1 MLILLDKNKV
11 KIAALTQLKDYYIK
25 EKINTE
31 EVLAFS
37 LSFADENNN
46 LIEEECYIE
55 TEEQRYI
62 VKAIKNQST
71 LSRYE
76 CKLDLEELK
85 SKLHLEGFNSVT
97 LTVGETIRLAI
108 AGTGWSVED
117 KEAPARKRSLKL
129 DATNALDIINKAIK
143 KFSCEIRFNTKE
155 KIIIVKEK
163 FGNNKGVYFSD
174 QLNLKALNTTSDT
187 LDFATRMY
195 VRGKDGLTFSD
206 INNGKDYVEDFS
218 YSNKIINV
226 LWSDARYT
234 DKESMLEDAEL
245 KIKDICKPK
254 KSYDVDILDL
264 ASIHPEYSFL
274 SYGLGDEITL
284 LSSKDKFS
292 DKQRIV
298 ELTRYPLEPEKNNA
312 IIANTQLSFEDLQKQ
327 AEETQEVVDGFINE
341 DGTINGSK
349 VDGLPDAEFV
359 IEDGS
364 ITANK
369 IAANAITTDK
379 LNAGAVTAEKIDAGA
394 INAGHISAGTITAN
408 SAIIDDLAIGTAKI
422 ANGAI
427 TNAKIEDAAIDSAKI
442 DKLAVN
448 SAHIQNAAIGTAKIE
463 DAAITNAKIG
473 KLAVGEAN
481 IANASITDAKIKNL
495 SAEKITT
502 GDLSTDRLKAN
513 VIDAI
518 NAYIGDATIDSAKIG
533 NLDAHKITTGD
544 LSADRIKA
552 GVISAIN
559 LSTDTATINSAKI
572 GDLEADKITTG
583 DISTDRMKAN
593 AINAVNATIGDAVIS
608 SAKIANLD
616 ASKITTGT
624 LNADRIKAG
633 SIDVT
638 KINSETIS
646 AIEVSAGEL
655 VANKI
660 ASGEIKVGNAN
671 IVDGTI
677 SGAKIVKASISE
689 AQIAKATITDASIK
703 SLNANKITAGKI
715 DATKVNIS
723 STSGKLSIAD
733 NTITIKDNQATP
745 KTRVQIGLDARG
757 NYGIYVLNA
766 SGQAIFDSE
775 KGVLAPE
782 GLNSNVVTT
791 DKIKDEAIGSSK
803 LNVDELFVGDNA
815 FIKSLKAVEIDAAN
829 ITTGKISSER
839 LDINGLVSFDA
850 LDKTL
855 QPIFDVQGDK
865 TYINGGMIAANT
877 IKADKIDLL
886 SGLTVNGADGKPV
899 FAIGKVDG
907 KDGVG
912 TVEIN
917 GWLHSSNYVKGK
929 SGYSINTDGTAEIN
943 QATIRGTLDVLDA
956 GVTNTGTAATDVRIW
971 AGGSYENRASAK
983 FRVNKNGDLY
993 ATNATLA
1000 GILYG
1005 EIESNN
1011 LHVKDSILTIKD
1023 KVKLSETSCSF
1034 NTDVTI
1040 NNKVKYSTGNNSLE
1054 LKDTNFMV
1062 NSAQASVSIDKSS
1075 GAYGGLNVIG
1085 CSQGHHVFRGSTASD
1100 KLGTLVIDAEGNQGQ
1115 RGDFSFTRKNYAEKC
1130 KVDIDG
1136 DLTICEKINSTVQQ
1150 IEMRSVKNS
1159 SWDGWGFYA
1168 N

>member
-1 MLILLDKNKV
+1 MYSVSPIYLNK
-11 KIAALTQLKDYYIK
+11 IK
-25 EKINTE
+25 EPTRTVAIKVIIGDRILDNTE
-31 EVLAFS
+31 VQS
-37 LSFADENNN
+37 LN
-46 LIEEECYIE
+46 
-55 TEEQRYI
+55 
-62 VKAIKNQST
+62 
-71 LSRYE
+71 
-76 CKLDLEELK
+76 
-85 SKLHLEGFNSVT
+85 
-97 LTVGETIRLAI
+97 
-108 AGTGWSVED
+108 VEY
-117 KEAPARKRSLKL
+117 
-129 DATNALDIINKAIK
+129 T
-143 KFSCEIRFNTKE
+143 
-155 KIIIVKEK
+155 
-163 FGNNKGVYFSD
+163 FGNNGIPAIGGVTSSKLSLELLRIGNTPSYFTTQTIKPSVAID
-174 QLNLKALNTTSDT
+174 DGIGNLMWVPL
-187 LDFATRMY
+187 
-195 VRGKDGLTFSD
+195 GTFYPNPDSIKRTDNKVSIECFD
-206 INNGKDYVEDFS
+206 IIEN
-218 YSNKIINV
+218 YSNVKYESGLKYPTSVTNVVNELKNKYKVIFKDAVLPNVNVKVLPTGSIRDALMIIAELLTANCLVNRDNEIEFRSFNTVEFDLDTNNYIDFTLKSDSNIKISKLICKKGEDIFQCGDDTGATLEFEN
-226 LWSDARYT
+226 
-234 DKESMLEDAEL
+234 ESISSNAEL
-245 KIKDICKPK
+245 KVIYDRMFPFTYPSYDLKVQGMPHLECGDIVKLTDK
-254 KSYDVDILDL
+254 KSVLR
-264 ASIHPEYSFL
+264 SIPIGVHKLSFNG
-274 SYGLGDEITL
+274 GLISNISVNVPST
-284 LSSKDKFS
+284 
-292 DKQRIV
+292 
-298 ELTRYPLEPEKNNA
+298 NNSVGSTGNKS
-312 IIANTQLSFEDLQKQ
+312 ISQTANTAL
-327 AEETQEVVDGFINE
+327 INSIKANE
-341 DGTINGSK
+341 ILAGN
-349 VDGLPDAEFV
+349 
-359 IEDGS
+359 
-364 ITANK
+364 ITADNL
-369 IAANAITTDK
+369 AANCITAD
-379 LNAGAVTAEKIDAGA
+379 KIDAKAITADKIKAVVIEA
-394 INAGHISAGTITAN
+394 INAS
-408 SAIIDDLAIGTAKI
+408 
-422 ANGAI
+422 
-427 TNAKIEDAAIDSAKI
+427 IEEATIDSAKI
-442 DKLAVN
+442 DVAEIASIVAKDLVVG
-448 SAHIQNAAIGTAKIE
+448 NAQITDLEAEKIKTGNLIA
-463 DAAITNAKIG
+463 DVMKANAITAINLNASNATIDSAKIG
-473 KLAVGEAN
+473 
-481 IANASITDAKIKNL
+481 NL
-495 SAEKITT
+495 SADKM
-502 GDLSTDRLKAN
+502 STN

-533 NLDAHKITTGD
+533 NLDANKIATGD

-572 GDLEADKITTG
+572 GNLSADKITTG

-633 SIDVT
+633 SIDAT

-677 SGAKIVKASISE
+677 SGAKIAKASISE

-723 STSGKLSIAD
+723 STSGELSIAD

-775 KGVLAPE
+775 RGILAPE

-803 LNVDELFVGDNA
+803 LNIDELFVGDNA

-839 LDINGLVSFDA
+839 LDISGLVSFDTF
-850 LDKTL
+850 DKTL
-855 QPIFDVQGDK
+855 QPIFNVQGDK
-865 TYINGGMIAANT
+865 TYINGGMIATNT

-1062 NSAQASVSIDKSS
+1062 NSAQASVLIDRGS
-1075 GAYGGLNVIG
+1075 GAFGGLNVIG

>member
-1 MLILLDKNKV
+1 MYSVSPIYLNK
-11 KIAALTQLKDYYIK
+11 IK
-25 EKINTE
+25 EPTRTVAIKVIIGDRILDNTE
-31 EVLAFS
+31 VQS
-37 LSFADENNN
+37 LN
-46 LIEEECYIE
+46 
-55 TEEQRYI
+55 
-62 VKAIKNQST
+62 
-71 LSRYE
+71 
-76 CKLDLEELK
+76 
-85 SKLHLEGFNSVT
+85 
-97 LTVGETIRLAI
+97 
-108 AGTGWSVED
+108 VEY
-117 KEAPARKRSLKL
+117 
-129 DATNALDIINKAIK
+129 T
-143 KFSCEIRFNTKE
+143 
-155 KIIIVKEK
+155 
-163 FGNNKGVYFSD
+163 FGNNGIPAIGGVTSSKLSLELLRIGNTPSYFTTQTIKPSVAID
-174 QLNLKALNTTSDT
+174 DGIGNLMWVPL
-187 LDFATRMY
+187 
-195 VRGKDGLTFSD
+195 GTFYPNPDSIKRTDNKVSIECFD
-206 INNGKDYVEDFS
+206 IIES
-218 YSNKIINV
+218 YSNVKYESGLKYPTSVTNVVNELKNKYKVIFKDAVLPNVNVKVLPTGSIRDALTIIAELLTANCLVNRDNEIEFRSFNIVEFNLDTNNYIDFTLKSDSNIKISKLICKKGEDIFQYGDDTGATLEFENENIV
-226 LWSDARYT
+226 SNTELKVIYDRMFPFTYPSYDLKVQGMPHLECGDIIKLT
-234 DKESMLEDAEL
+234 DK
-245 KIKDICKPK
+245 
-254 KSYDVDILDL
+254 KSILR
-264 ASIHPEYSFL
+264 SIPIGAHKLSFNG
-274 SYGLGDEITL
+274 GLISNISANVPSTNNSVGSTGNKSISQTA
-284 LSSKDKFS
+284 
-292 DKQRIV
+292 
-298 ELTRYPLEPEKNNA
+298 NNA
-312 IIANTQLSFEDLQKQ
+312 LINSIKANEIL
-327 AEETQEVVDGFINE
+327 AGN
-341 DGTINGSK
+341 
-349 VDGLPDAEFV
+349 
-359 IEDGS
+359 
-364 ITANK
+364 ITADNL
-369 IAANAITTDK
+369 AANCITAD
-379 LNAGAVTAEKIDAGA
+379 KIDAKAITADKIKAVVIEA
-394 INAGHISAGTITAN
+394 INAS
-408 SAIIDDLAIGTAKI
+408 
-422 ANGAI
+422 
-427 TNAKIEDAAIDSAKI
+427 IEEATIDSAKI
-442 DKLAVN
+442 DVAEIASIVAKDLVVG
-448 SAHIQNAAIGTAKIE
+448 NAQITDLEAEKIKTGNLIA
-463 DAAITNAKIG
+463 DVMKANAITAINLNASNATIDSAKIG
-473 KLAVGEAN
+473 
-481 IANASITDAKIKNL
+481 NL
-495 SAEKITT
+495 SADKMAT
-502 GDLSTDRLKAN
+502 N

-572 GDLEADKITTG
+572 GNLSADKITTG

-633 SIDVT
+633 SIDAT

-677 SGAKIVKASISE
+677 SGAKIAKASISE

-723 STSGKLSIAD
+723 STSGELSIAD

-775 KGVLAPE
+775 KGILAPE

-907 KDGVG
+907 EDGIG

-971 AGGSYENRASAK
+971 AGGSYENRTSAK

>member
-1 MLILLDKNKV
+1 MYSVSPIYLNK
-11 KIAALTQLKDYYIK
+11 IK
-25 EKINTE
+25 EPTRTVAIKVIIGDRILDNTE
-31 EVLAFS
+31 VQS
-37 LSFADENNN
+37 LS
-46 LIEEECYIE
+46 
-55 TEEQRYI
+55 
-62 VKAIKNQST
+62 
-71 LSRYE
+71 
-76 CKLDLEELK
+76 
-85 SKLHLEGFNSVT
+85 
-97 LTVGETIRLAI
+97 
-108 AGTGWSVED
+108 VEY
-117 KEAPARKRSLKL
+117 
-129 DATNALDIINKAIK
+129 T
-143 KFSCEIRFNTKE
+143 
-155 KIIIVKEK
+155 
-163 FGNNKGVYFSD
+163 FGNNGIPAIGGVTSSKLSLELLRIGNTPSYFTTQTIKPSVAID
-174 QLNLKALNTTSDT
+174 DGIGNLMWVPL
-187 LDFATRMY
+187 
-195 VRGKDGLTFSD
+195 GTFYPNPDSIKRTDNKISIECFD
-206 INNGKDYVEDFS
+206 IIES
-218 YSNKIINV
+218 YSNVKYESSLKYPTSVTNVVNELKNKYKVIFKDVVLPNVNVKVLPTGSIRDVLMIIAELLTANCLVNRDNEIEFRSFNTVEFDLDTNNYIDFTLKSDSNIKISKLICKKGE
-226 LWSDARYT
+226 DIFQYGDDTGAI
-234 DKESMLEDAEL
+234 LEFENENIVSNAEL
-245 KIKDICKPK
+245 KVIYDRMFPFTYPSYDLKVQGMPHLECGDIIKLTDK
-254 KSYDVDILDL
+254 KSVLR
-264 ASIHPEYSFL
+264 SIPIGVHKLSFNG
-274 SYGLGDEITL
+274 GLISNISANVPSTNNSVGSTGNKSISQTA
-284 LSSKDKFS
+284 
-292 DKQRIV
+292 
-298 ELTRYPLEPEKNNA
+298 NNA
-312 IIANTQLSFEDLQKQ
+312 LINSIKANEIL
-327 AEETQEVVDGFINE
+327 AGN
-341 DGTINGSK
+341 
-349 VDGLPDAEFV
+349 
-359 IEDGS
+359 
-364 ITANK
+364 ITADNL
-369 IAANAITTDK
+369 AANCITAD
-379 LNAGAVTAEKIDAGA
+379 KIDAKAITADKIKAVVIEA
-394 INAGHISAGTITAN
+394 INAS
-408 SAIIDDLAIGTAKI
+408 
-422 ANGAI
+422 
-427 TNAKIEDAAIDSAKI
+427 IEEATIDSAKI
-442 DKLAVN
+442 DVAEIASIVAKDLVVG
-448 SAHIQNAAIGTAKIE
+448 NAQITDLEAEKIKTGNLIA
-463 DAAITNAKIG
+463 DVMKANAITAINLNASNATIDSAKIG
-473 KLAVGEAN
+473 
-481 IANASITDAKIKNL
+481 NL
-495 SAEKITT
+495 SSDKM
-502 GDLSTDRLKAN
+502 STN

-572 GDLEADKITTG
+572 GNLSADKITTG

-633 SIDVT
+633 SIDAT

-677 SGAKIVKASISE
+677 SGAKIAKASISE

-745 KTRVQIGLDARG
+745 RTRVQIGLDAIG

-775 KGVLAPE
+775 RGILAPE
-782 GLNSNVVTT
+782 GLNGNVVTT

-803 LNVDELFVGDNA
+803 LNIDELFVGDNA

-855 QPIFDVQGDK
+855 QPMFDVQGDK

-907 KDGVG
+907 EDGIG

-1075 GAYGGLNVIG
+1075 GAYGGLNIIG

-1115 RGDFSFTRKNYAEKC
+1115 RGDFSFTRKNYVEKC

>member
-1 MLILLDKNKV
+1 MYSVSPIYLNK
-11 KIAALTQLKDYYIK
+11 IK
-25 EKINTE
+25 EPTRTVAIKVIIGDRILDNTE
-31 EVLAFS
+31 VQS
-37 LSFADENNN
+37 LN
-46 LIEEECYIE
+46 
-55 TEEQRYI
+55 
-62 VKAIKNQST
+62 
-71 LSRYE
+71 
-76 CKLDLEELK
+76 
-85 SKLHLEGFNSVT
+85 
-97 LTVGETIRLAI
+97 
-108 AGTGWSVED
+108 VEY
-117 KEAPARKRSLKL
+117 
-129 DATNALDIINKAIK
+129 T
-143 KFSCEIRFNTKE
+143 
-155 KIIIVKEK
+155 
-163 FGNNKGVYFSD
+163 FGNNGIPAIGGVTSSKLSLELLRIGNTPSYFTTQTIKPSVAID
-174 QLNLKALNTTSDT
+174 DGIGNLMWVPL
-187 LDFATRMY
+187 
-195 VRGKDGLTFSD
+195 GTFYPNPDSIKRTDNKVSIECFD
-206 INNGKDYVEDFS
+206 IIES
-218 YSNKIINV
+218 YSNVKYESGLKYPTSVTNVVNELKNKYKVIFKDVVLPNVNVKVLPTGSIRDVLMIIAELLTANCLVNRDNEIEFRSFNTVEFDLDTNNYIDFTLKSDSNIKISKLICKKGE
-226 LWSDARYT
+226 DIFQYGDDTGAT
-234 DKESMLEDAEL
+234 LEFENENISSNAEL
-245 KIKDICKPK
+245 KVIYDRMFPFTYPSYDLKVQGMPHLECGDIIKLTDK
-254 KSYDVDILDL
+254 KSVLR
-264 ASIHPEYSFL
+264 SIPIGVHKLSFNG
-274 SYGLGDEITL
+274 GLISNISANVPST
-284 LSSKDKFS
+284 
-292 DKQRIV
+292 
-298 ELTRYPLEPEKNNA
+298 NNSVGSTGNKS
-312 IIANTQLSFEDLQKQ
+312 ISQTANTAL
-327 AEETQEVVDGFINE
+327 INSIKANE
-341 DGTINGSK
+341 ILAGN
-349 VDGLPDAEFV
+349 
-359 IEDGS
+359 
-364 ITANK
+364 ITADNL
-369 IAANAITTDK
+369 AANCITAD
-379 LNAGAVTAEKIDAGA
+379 KIDAKAITADKIKAVVIEA
-394 INAGHISAGTITAN
+394 INAS
-408 SAIIDDLAIGTAKI
+408 
-422 ANGAI
+422 
-427 TNAKIEDAAIDSAKI
+427 IEEATIDSAKI
-442 DKLAVN
+442 DVAEIASIVAKDLVVG
-448 SAHIQNAAIGTAKIE
+448 NAQITDLEAEKIKTGNLIA
-463 DAAITNAKIG
+463 DVMKANAITAINLNASNATIDSAKIG
-473 KLAVGEAN
+473 
-481 IANASITDAKIKNL
+481 NL
-495 SAEKITT
+495 SSDKM
-502 GDLSTDRLKAN
+502 STN

-533 NLDAHKITTGD
+533 NLDANKIATGD

-572 GDLEADKITTG
+572 GNLSADKITTG

-633 SIDVT
+633 SIDAT

-703 SLNANKITAGKI
+703 SLNANKLTTGKI

-983 FRVNKNGDLY
+983 FRVSKNGDLY

>member
-1 MLILLDKNKV
+1 MYSVSPIYLNK
-11 KIAALTQLKDYYIK
+11 IK
-25 EKINTE
+25 EPTRTVAIKVIIGDRILDNTE
-31 EVLAFS
+31 VQS
-37 LSFADENNN
+37 LN
-46 LIEEECYIE
+46 
-55 TEEQRYI
+55 
-62 VKAIKNQST
+62 
-71 LSRYE
+71 
-76 CKLDLEELK
+76 
-85 SKLHLEGFNSVT
+85 
-97 LTVGETIRLAI
+97 
-108 AGTGWSVED
+108 VEY
-117 KEAPARKRSLKL
+117 
-129 DATNALDIINKAIK
+129 T
-143 KFSCEIRFNTKE
+143 
-155 KIIIVKEK
+155 
-163 FGNNKGVYFSD
+163 FGNNGIPAIGGVTSSKLSLELLRIGNTPSYFTTQTIKPSVAID
-174 QLNLKALNTTSDT
+174 DGIGNLMWVPL
-187 LDFATRMY
+187 
-195 VRGKDGLTFSD
+195 GTFYPNPDSIKRTDNKVSIECFD
-206 INNGKDYVEDFS
+206 IIES
-218 YSNKIINV
+218 YSNVKYESGLKYPTSVTNVVNELKNKYKVIFKDAVLPNVNVKVLPTGSIRDVLTIIAELLTANCLVNRDNEIEFRSFNTVEFNLDTNNYIDFTLKSDSNIKISKLICKKGE
-226 LWSDARYT
+226 DIFQYGDDTGAT
-234 DKESMLEDAEL
+234 LEFENENISSNAEL
-245 KIKDICKPK
+245 KVIYDRMFPFTYPSYDLKVQGMPHLECGDIIKLTDK
-254 KSYDVDILDL
+254 KSILR
-264 ASIHPEYSFL
+264 SIPIGAHKLSFNG
-274 SYGLGDEITL
+274 GLISNISANVPSTNNSVGSTGNKSISQTA
-284 LSSKDKFS
+284 
-292 DKQRIV
+292 
-298 ELTRYPLEPEKNNA
+298 NNA
-312 IIANTQLSFEDLQKQ
+312 LINSIKANEIL
-327 AEETQEVVDGFINE
+327 AGN
-341 DGTINGSK
+341 
-349 VDGLPDAEFV
+349 
-359 IEDGS
+359 
-364 ITANK
+364 ITADNL
-369 IAANAITTDK
+369 AANCITAD
-379 LNAGAVTAEKIDAGA
+379 KIDAKAITADKIKAVVIEA
-394 INAGHISAGTITAN
+394 INAS
-408 SAIIDDLAIGTAKI
+408 
-422 ANGAI
+422 
-427 TNAKIEDAAIDSAKI
+427 IEEATIDSAKI
-442 DKLAVN
+442 DVAEIASIVAKDLVVG
-448 SAHIQNAAIGTAKIE
+448 NAQITDLEAEKIKTGNLIA
-463 DAAITNAKIG
+463 DVMKANAITAINLNSSNATIDSAKIG
-473 KLAVGEAN
+473 
-481 IANASITDAKIKNL
+481 NL
-495 SAEKITT
+495 SADKMAT
-502 GDLSTDRLKAN
+502 N

-572 GDLEADKITTG
+572 GNLSADKITTG

-633 SIDVT
+633 SIDAT

-677 SGAKIVKASISE
+677 SGAKIAKASISE

-723 STSGKLSIAD
+723 STSGELSIAD

-775 KGVLAPE
+775 KGILDPE

>member
-1 MLILLDKNKV
+1 MYSVSPIYLNK
-11 KIAALTQLKDYYIK
+11 IK
-25 EKINTE
+25 EPTRTVAIKVIIGDRILDNTE
-31 EVLAFS
+31 VQS
-37 LSFADENNN
+37 LN
-46 LIEEECYIE
+46 
-55 TEEQRYI
+55 
-62 VKAIKNQST
+62 
-71 LSRYE
+71 
-76 CKLDLEELK
+76 
-85 SKLHLEGFNSVT
+85 
-97 LTVGETIRLAI
+97 
-108 AGTGWSVED
+108 VEY
-117 KEAPARKRSLKL
+117 
-129 DATNALDIINKAIK
+129 T
-143 KFSCEIRFNTKE
+143 
-155 KIIIVKEK
+155 
-163 FGNNKGVYFSD
+163 FGNNGIPAIGGVTSSKLSLELLRIGNTPSYFTTQTIKPFVAID
-174 QLNLKALNTTSDT
+174 DGIGNLMWVPL
-187 LDFATRMY
+187 
-195 VRGKDGLTFSD
+195 GTFYPNPDSIKRTDNKVSIECFD
-206 INNGKDYVEDFS
+206 IIES
-218 YSNKIINV
+218 YSNVKYESGLKYPTSVTNVVNELKNKYKVIFKDVVLPNVNVKVLPTGSIRDVLMIIAELLTANCLVNRDNEIEFRSFNTVEFDLDTNNYIDFTLKSDSNIKISKLICKKGE
-226 LWSDARYT
+226 DIFQYGDDTGAT
-234 DKESMLEDAEL
+234 LEFENENISSNAEL
-245 KIKDICKPK
+245 KVIYDRMFPFTYPSYDLKVQGMPHLECGDIIKLTDK
-254 KSYDVDILDL
+254 KSVLR
-264 ASIHPEYSFL
+264 SIPIGVHKLSFNG
-274 SYGLGDEITL
+274 GLISNISANVPST
-284 LSSKDKFS
+284 
-292 DKQRIV
+292 
-298 ELTRYPLEPEKNNA
+298 NNSVGSTGNKS
-312 IIANTQLSFEDLQKQ
+312 ISQTANTAL
-327 AEETQEVVDGFINE
+327 INSIKANE
-341 DGTINGSK
+341 ILAGN
-349 VDGLPDAEFV
+349 
-359 IEDGS
+359 
-364 ITANK
+364 ITADNL
-369 IAANAITTDK
+369 AANCITAD
-379 LNAGAVTAEKIDAGA
+379 KIDAKAITADKIKAVVIEA
-394 INAGHISAGTITAN
+394 INAS
-408 SAIIDDLAIGTAKI
+408 
-422 ANGAI
+422 
-427 TNAKIEDAAIDSAKI
+427 IEEATIDSAKI
-442 DKLAVN
+442 DVAEIASIVAKDLVVG
-448 SAHIQNAAIGTAKIE
+448 NAQITDLEAEKIKTGNLIA
-463 DAAITNAKIG
+463 DVMKANAITAINLNASNATIDSAKIG
-473 KLAVGEAN
+473 
-481 IANASITDAKIKNL
+481 NL
-495 SAEKITT
+495 SADKMAT
-502 GDLSTDRLKAN
+502 N

-533 NLDAHKITTGD
+533 NLDANKITTGD

-593 AINAVNATIGDAVIS
+593 VINAVNATIGSAVIS
-608 SAKIANLD
+608 AAKIANLD

-624 LNADRIKAG
+624 LSADRIKAG
-633 SIDVT
+633 SIDAT

-677 SGAKIVKASISE
+677 SGAKIAKASISE

-733 NTITIKDNQATP
+733 NTITIKDNQVTP
-745 KTRVQIGLDARG
+745 RTRVQIGLDARG

-775 KGVLAPE
+775 RGILAPE

-803 LNVDELFVGDNA
+803 LNIDELFVGDNA

-839 LDINGLVSFDA
+839 LDVNGLVSFDA

-1054 LKDTNFMV
+1054 LKDTNFIV

>member
-1 MLILLDKNKV
+1 MYSVSPIYLNK
-11 KIAALTQLKDYYIK
+11 IK
-25 EKINTE
+25 EPTRTVAIKVIIGDRILDNTE
-31 EVLAFS
+31 VQS
-37 LSFADENNN
+37 LN
-46 LIEEECYIE
+46 
-55 TEEQRYI
+55 
-62 VKAIKNQST
+62 
-71 LSRYE
+71 
-76 CKLDLEELK
+76 
-85 SKLHLEGFNSVT
+85 
-97 LTVGETIRLAI
+97 
-108 AGTGWSVED
+108 VEY
-117 KEAPARKRSLKL
+117 
-129 DATNALDIINKAIK
+129 T
-143 KFSCEIRFNTKE
+143 
-155 KIIIVKEK
+155 
-163 FGNNKGVYFSD
+163 FGNNGIPAIGGVTSSKLSLELLRIGNTPSYFTTQTIKPSVAID
-174 QLNLKALNTTSDT
+174 DGIGNLMWVPL
-187 LDFATRMY
+187 
-195 VRGKDGLTFSD
+195 GTFYPNPDSIKRTDNKVSIECFD
-206 INNGKDYVEDFS
+206 IIES
-218 YSNKIINV
+218 YSNVKYESGLKYPTSVTNVVNELKNKYKVIFKDVVLPNVNVKVLPTGSIRDVLMIIAELFTANCLVNRDNEIEFRSFNTVEFDLDTNNYIDFTLKSDSNIKISKLICKKGE
-226 LWSDARYT
+226 DIFQYGDDTGAT
-234 DKESMLEDAEL
+234 LEFENENIVSNAEL
-245 KIKDICKPK
+245 KVIYDRMFPFTYPSYDLKVQGMPHLECGDIIKLTDK
-254 KSYDVDILDL
+254 KSVLRLIPIGVHKLSFNGGL
-264 ASIHPEYSFL
+264 ISNISANVPSTNNSVGSTGNKSISQ
-274 SYGLGDEITL
+274 T
-284 LSSKDKFS
+284 
-292 DKQRIV
+292 
-298 ELTRYPLEPEKNNA
+298 
-312 IIANTQLSFEDLQKQ
+312 ANTAL
-327 AEETQEVVDGFINE
+327 INSIKANE
-341 DGTINGSK
+341 ILAGN
-349 VDGLPDAEFV
+349 
-359 IEDGS
+359 
-364 ITANK
+364 ITADNL
-369 IAANAITTDK
+369 AANCITAD
-379 LNAGAVTAEKIDAGA
+379 KIDAKAITADKIKAVVIEA
-394 INAGHISAGTITAN
+394 INAS
-408 SAIIDDLAIGTAKI
+408 
-422 ANGAI
+422 
-427 TNAKIEDAAIDSAKI
+427 IEEATIDSAKI
-442 DKLAVN
+442 DVAEIASIVAKDLVVG
-448 SAHIQNAAIGTAKIE
+448 NAQITDLEAEKIKTGNLIADVMKANAITAINLNASNATIDSAKIE
-463 DAAITNAKIG
+463 
-473 KLAVGEAN
+473 
-481 IANASITDAKIKNL
+481 NL
-495 SAEKITT
+495 SADKM
-502 GDLSTDRLKAN
+502 STN

-533 NLDAHKITTGD
+533 NLDANKIITGD

-633 SIDVT
+633 SIDAT

-677 SGAKIVKASISE
+677 SGAKIAKASISE

-745 KTRVQIGLDARG
+745 RTRVQIGLDARG

-775 KGVLAPE
+775 KGILAPE

-803 LNVDELFVGDNA
+803 LNIDELFVGDNA

-855 QPIFDVQGDK
+855 QPMFDVQGDK

-1085 CSQGHHVFRGSTASD
+1085 CSQGHHVLRGSTASD

>member
-1 MLILLDKNKV
+1 MYSVSPIYLNK
-11 KIAALTQLKDYYIK
+11 IK
-25 EKINTE
+25 EPTRTVAIKVIIGDRILDNTE
-31 EVLAFS
+31 VQS
-37 LSFADENNN
+37 LN
-46 LIEEECYIE
+46 
-55 TEEQRYI
+55 
-62 VKAIKNQST
+62 
-71 LSRYE
+71 
-76 CKLDLEELK
+76 
-85 SKLHLEGFNSVT
+85 
-97 LTVGETIRLAI
+97 
-108 AGTGWSVED
+108 VEY
-117 KEAPARKRSLKL
+117 
-129 DATNALDIINKAIK
+129 T
-143 KFSCEIRFNTKE
+143 
-155 KIIIVKEK
+155 
-163 FGNNKGVYFSD
+163 FGNNGIPAIGGVTSSKLSLELLRIGNTPSYFTTQTIKPSVAID
-174 QLNLKALNTTSDT
+174 DGIGNLMWVPL
-187 LDFATRMY
+187 
-195 VRGKDGLTFSD
+195 GTFYPNPDSIKRTDNKVSIECFD
-206 INNGKDYVEDFS
+206 IIES
-218 YSNKIINV
+218 YSNVKYESGLKYPTSVTNVVNELKNKYKVIFKDVVLPNVNVKVLPTGSIRDVLMIIAELLTANCLVNRDNEIEFRSFNTVEFDLDTNNYIDFTLKSDSNIKISKLICKKGE
-226 LWSDARYT
+226 DIFQYGDDTGAT
-234 DKESMLEDAEL
+234 LEFENENISSNAEL
-245 KIKDICKPK
+245 KVIYDRMFPFTYPSYDLKVQGMPHLECGDIIKLTDK
-254 KSYDVDILDL
+254 KSVLR
-264 ASIHPEYSFL
+264 SIPIGVHKLSFNG
-274 SYGLGDEITL
+274 GLISNISANVPST
-284 LSSKDKFS
+284 
-292 DKQRIV
+292 
-298 ELTRYPLEPEKNNA
+298 NNSVGSTGNKS
-312 IIANTQLSFEDLQKQ
+312 ISQTANTAL
-327 AEETQEVVDGFINE
+327 INSIKANE
-341 DGTINGSK
+341 ILAGN
-349 VDGLPDAEFV
+349 
-359 IEDGS
+359 
-364 ITANK
+364 ITADNL
-369 IAANAITTDK
+369 AANCITAD
-379 LNAGAVTAEKIDAGA
+379 KIDAKAITADKIKAVVIEA
-394 INAGHISAGTITAN
+394 INAS
-408 SAIIDDLAIGTAKI
+408 
-422 ANGAI
+422 
-427 TNAKIEDAAIDSAKI
+427 IEEATIDSAKI
-442 DKLAVN
+442 DVAEIASIVAKDLVVG
-448 SAHIQNAAIGTAKIE
+448 NAQITDLEAEKIKTGNLIA
-463 DAAITNAKIG
+463 DVMKANAITAINLNASNATIDSAKIG
-473 KLAVGEAN
+473 
-481 IANASITDAKIKNL
+481 NL
-495 SAEKITT
+495 SSDKM
-502 GDLSTDRLKAN
+502 STN

-583 DISTDRMKAN
+583 DISTDIMKAN
-593 AINAVNATIGDAVIS
+593 AINAVNATIGSAVIS
-608 SAKIANLD
+608 AAKIANLD

-624 LNADRIKAG
+624 LSADRIKAG
-633 SIDVT
+633 SIDAT

-677 SGAKIVKASISE
+677 SGAKIAKASISE

-745 KTRVQIGLDARG
+745 RTRVQIGLDARG

-775 KGVLAPE
+775 RGILAPE

-907 KDGVG
+907 KDGIG

-1040 NNKVKYSTGNNSLE
+1040 DNKVKYSTGNNSLE

>member
-1 MLILLDKNKV
+1 MYSVSPIYLNK
-11 KIAALTQLKDYYIK
+11 IK
-25 EKINTE
+25 EPTRTVAIKVIIGDRILDNTE
-31 EVLAFS
+31 VQS
-37 LSFADENNN
+37 LN
-46 LIEEECYIE
+46 
-55 TEEQRYI
+55 
-62 VKAIKNQST
+62 
-71 LSRYE
+71 
-76 CKLDLEELK
+76 
-85 SKLHLEGFNSVT
+85 
-97 LTVGETIRLAI
+97 
-108 AGTGWSVED
+108 VEY
-117 KEAPARKRSLKL
+117 
-129 DATNALDIINKAIK
+129 T
-143 KFSCEIRFNTKE
+143 
-155 KIIIVKEK
+155 
-163 FGNNKGVYFSD
+163 FGNNGIPAIGGVTSSKLSLELLRIGNTPSYFTTQTIKPSVAID
-174 QLNLKALNTTSDT
+174 DGIGNLMWVPL
-187 LDFATRMY
+187 
-195 VRGKDGLTFSD
+195 GTFYPNPDSIKRTDNKISIECFD
-206 INNGKDYVEDFS
+206 IIES
-218 YSNKIINV
+218 YSNVKYESGLKYPTSVTNVVNELKNKYKVIFKDTVLPNVNVKVLPTGSIRDVLMIIAELLTANCLVNRDNEIEFRSFNTVEFNLDTNNYIDFTLKSDSNIKISKLICKKGE
-226 LWSDARYT
+226 DIFQYGDDIGAT
-234 DKESMLEDAEL
+234 LEFQNENISSNAEL
-245 KIKDICKPK
+245 KVIYDRMFPFTYPSYDLKLQGMPHLECGDIIKLTDK
-254 KSYDVDILDL
+254 KSVLR
-264 ASIHPEYSFL
+264 SIPIGVHKLSFNG
-274 SYGLGDEITL
+274 GLISNISANVPSTNNSVGSTGNKSISQTA
-284 LSSKDKFS
+284 
-292 DKQRIV
+292 
-298 ELTRYPLEPEKNNA
+298 NNA
-312 IIANTQLSFEDLQKQ
+312 LINSIKANEIL
-327 AEETQEVVDGFINE
+327 AGN
-341 DGTINGSK
+341 
-349 VDGLPDAEFV
+349 
-359 IEDGS
+359 
-364 ITANK
+364 ITADNL
-369 IAANAITTDK
+369 AANCITAD
-379 LNAGAVTAEKIDAGA
+379 KIDAKAITADKIKAVVIEA
-394 INAGHISAGTITAN
+394 INAS
-408 SAIIDDLAIGTAKI
+408 
-422 ANGAI
+422 
-427 TNAKIEDAAIDSAKI
+427 IEEATIDSAKI
-442 DKLAVN
+442 DVAE
-448 SAHIQNAAIGTAKIE
+448 I
-463 DAAITNAKIG
+463 
-473 KLAVGEAN
+473 
-481 IANASITDAKIKNL
+481 ASIVAKDLVVGNAQITDL
-495 SAEKITT
+495 EAEKIKT
-502 GDLSTDRLKAN
+502 GNLIADVMKAN
-513 VIDAI
+513 AITAI
-518 NAYIGDATIDSAKIG
+518 NLNASNATIDSAKIG
-533 NLDAHKITTGD
+533 NL
-544 LSADRIKA
+544 S
-552 GVISAIN
+552 
-559 LSTDTATINSAKI
+559 
-572 GDLEADKITTG
+572 ADKITTG

-593 AINAVNATIGDAVIS
+593 AINAINATIGDAVIS

-624 LNADRIKAG
+624 LSADRIKAG
-633 SIDVT
+633 SIDAT

-677 SGAKIVKASISE
+677 SGAKIAKASISE

-775 KGVLAPE
+775 KGVLASE

-839 LDINGLVSFDA
+839 LDISGLVSFDTF
-850 LDKTL
+850 DKTL
-855 QPIFDVQGDK
+855 QPIFNVQGDK
-865 TYINGGMIAANT
+865 TYINGGMIATNT

-1075 GAYGGLNVIG
+1075 GAYGGLNIIG

>member
-1 MLILLDKNKV
+1 MYSVSPIYLNK
-11 KIAALTQLKDYYIK
+11 IK
-25 EKINTE
+25 EPTRTVAIKVIIGDRILDNTE
-31 EVLAFS
+31 VQS
-37 LSFADENNN
+37 LN
-46 LIEEECYIE
+46 
-55 TEEQRYI
+55 
-62 VKAIKNQST
+62 
-71 LSRYE
+71 
-76 CKLDLEELK
+76 
-85 SKLHLEGFNSVT
+85 
-97 LTVGETIRLAI
+97 
-108 AGTGWSVED
+108 VEY
-117 KEAPARKRSLKL
+117 
-129 DATNALDIINKAIK
+129 T
-143 KFSCEIRFNTKE
+143 
-155 KIIIVKEK
+155 
-163 FGNNKGVYFSD
+163 FGNNGIPAIGGVTSSKLSLELLRIGNTPSYFTTQTIKPSVAID
-174 QLNLKALNTTSDT
+174 DGIGNLMWVPL
-187 LDFATRMY
+187 
-195 VRGKDGLTFSD
+195 GTFYPNPDSIKRTDNKVSIECFD
-206 INNGKDYVEDFS
+206 IIEN
-218 YSNKIINV
+218 YSNVKYESGLKYPTSVTNVVNELKNKYKVIFKDAVLPNVNVKVLPTGSIRDALMIIAELLTANCLVNRDNEIEFRSFNTVEFDLDTNNYIDFTLKSDSNIKISKLICKKGE
-226 LWSDARYT
+226 DIFQYGDDTGAI
-234 DKESMLEDAEL
+234 LEFENENIVSNAEL
-245 KIKDICKPK
+245 KVIYDRMFPFTYPSYDLKVQGMPHLECGDIIKLTDK
-254 KSYDVDILDL
+254 KSVLR
-264 ASIHPEYSFL
+264 SIPIGVHKLSFNG
-274 SYGLGDEITL
+274 GLISNISVNVPST
-284 LSSKDKFS
+284 
-292 DKQRIV
+292 
-298 ELTRYPLEPEKNNA
+298 NNSVGSTGNKS
-312 IIANTQLSFEDLQKQ
+312 ISQTANTAL
-327 AEETQEVVDGFINE
+327 INSIKANE
-341 DGTINGSK
+341 ILAGN
-349 VDGLPDAEFV
+349 
-359 IEDGS
+359 
-364 ITANK
+364 ITADNL
-369 IAANAITTDK
+369 AANCITAD
-379 LNAGAVTAEKIDAGA
+379 KIDAKAITADKIKAVVIEA
-394 INAGHISAGTITAN
+394 INAS
-408 SAIIDDLAIGTAKI
+408 
-422 ANGAI
+422 
-427 TNAKIEDAAIDSAKI
+427 IEEATIDSAKI
-442 DKLAVN
+442 DVAEIASIVAKDLVVG
-448 SAHIQNAAIGTAKIE
+448 NAQITDLEAEKIKTGNLIA
-463 DAAITNAKIG
+463 DVMKANAITAINLNASNATIDSAKIG
-473 KLAVGEAN
+473 
-481 IANASITDAKIKNL
+481 NL
-495 SAEKITT
+495 SADKM
-502 GDLSTDRLKAN
+502 STN

-533 NLDAHKITTGD
+533 NLDANKIITGD

-572 GDLEADKITTG
+572 GNLSADKITTG
-583 DISTDRMKAN
+583 DIDTDRMKAN
-593 AINAVNATIGDAVIS
+593 AINAVNATIGSAVIS
-608 SAKIANLD
+608 AAKIANLD

-624 LNADRIKAG
+624 LSADRIKAG
-633 SIDVT
+633 SIDAT

-677 SGAKIVKASISE
+677 SGAKIAKASISE

-723 STSGKLSIAD
+723 STSGELSIAD

-775 KGVLAPE
+775 RGILAPE
-782 GLNSNVVTT
+782 GLNNNVVTT

-839 LDINGLVSFDA
+839 LDINGLVTFDA

-907 KDGVG
+907 EDGIG

-1062 NSAQASVSIDKSS
+1062 NSAQASVLIDRGS
-1075 GAYGGLNVIG
+1075 GAFGGLNVIG

-1136 DLTICEKINSTVQQ
+1136 DLTICEKISSTVQQ

>member
-1 MLILLDKNKV
+1 MYSVSPIYLNK
-11 KIAALTQLKDYYIK
+11 IK
-25 EKINTE
+25 EPTRTVAIKVIIGDRILDNTE
-31 EVLAFS
+31 VQS
-37 LSFADENNN
+37 LN
-46 LIEEECYIE
+46 
-55 TEEQRYI
+55 
-62 VKAIKNQST
+62 
-71 LSRYE
+71 
-76 CKLDLEELK
+76 
-85 SKLHLEGFNSVT
+85 
-97 LTVGETIRLAI
+97 
-108 AGTGWSVED
+108 VEY
-117 KEAPARKRSLKL
+117 
-129 DATNALDIINKAIK
+129 T
-143 KFSCEIRFNTKE
+143 
-155 KIIIVKEK
+155 
-163 FGNNKGVYFSD
+163 FGNNGIPAIGGVTSSKLSLELLRIGNTPSYFTTQTIKPSVAIND
-174 QLNLKALNTTSDT
+174 GIGNLMWVPL
-187 LDFATRMY
+187 
-195 VRGKDGLTFSD
+195 GTFYPNPDSIKRTDNKVSIECFD
-206 INNGKDYVEDFS
+206 IIES
-218 YSNKIINV
+218 YSNVKYESGLKYPTSVTNVVNELKNKYKVIFKDVVLPNVNVKVLPTGSIRDVLMIIAELLTANCLVNRDNEIEFRSFNTVEFDLDTNNYIDFTLKSDSNIKISKLICKKGEDIFQYGDDTGATLEFEN
-226 LWSDARYT
+226 
-234 DKESMLEDAEL
+234 ESISSNAEL
-245 KIKDICKPK
+245 KVIYDRMFPFTYPSYDLKVQGMPHLECGDIIKLTDK
-254 KSYDVDILDL
+254 KSVLR
-264 ASIHPEYSFL
+264 SIPIGVHKLSFNG
-274 SYGLGDEITL
+274 GLI
-284 LSSKDKFS
+284 SNISANVPS
-292 DKQRIV
+292 A
-298 ELTRYPLEPEKNNA
+298 NNSVGSTGNKS
-312 IIANTQLSFEDLQKQ
+312 ISQTANTAL
-327 AEETQEVVDGFINE
+327 INSIKANE
-341 DGTINGSK
+341 ILAGN
-349 VDGLPDAEFV
+349 
-359 IEDGS
+359 
-364 ITANK
+364 ITADNL
-369 IAANAITTDK
+369 AANCITAD
-379 LNAGAVTAEKIDAGA
+379 KIDAKAITADKIKAVVIEA
-394 INAGHISAGTITAN
+394 INAS
-408 SAIIDDLAIGTAKI
+408 
-422 ANGAI
+422 
-427 TNAKIEDAAIDSAKI
+427 IEEATIDSAKI
-442 DKLAVN
+442 DVAEIASIVAKDLVVG
-448 SAHIQNAAIGTAKIE
+448 NAQITDLEAEKIKTGNLIA
-463 DAAITNAKIG
+463 DVMKANAITAINLNASNATIDSAKIG
-473 KLAVGEAN
+473 
-481 IANASITDAKIKNL
+481 NL
-495 SAEKITT
+495 SADKM
-502 GDLSTDRLKAN
+502 STN

-533 NLDAHKITTGD
+533 NLDANKIITGD

-572 GDLEADKITTG
+572 GNLSADKITTG
-583 DISTDRMKAN
+583 DIDTDRMKAN
-593 AINAVNATIGDAVIS
+593 AINAVNATIGSAVIS
-608 SAKIANLD
+608 AAKIANLD

-624 LNADRIKAG
+624 LSADRIKAG
-633 SIDVT
+633 SIDAT

-677 SGAKIVKASISE
+677 SGAKIAKASISE
-689 AQIAKATITDASIK
+689 AQIVKATITDASIK
-703 SLNANKITAGKI
+703 SLNANKITTGKI

-907 KDGVG
+907 EDGIG

-971 AGGSYENRASAK
+971 AGGSYENRTSAK

>member
-1 MLILLDKNKV
+1 MYSVSPIYLNK
-11 KIAALTQLKDYYIK
+11 IK
-25 EKINTE
+25 EPTRTVAIKVIIGDRILDNTE
-31 EVLAFS
+31 VQS
-37 LSFADENNN
+37 LN
-46 LIEEECYIE
+46 
-55 TEEQRYI
+55 
-62 VKAIKNQST
+62 
-71 LSRYE
+71 
-76 CKLDLEELK
+76 
-85 SKLHLEGFNSVT
+85 
-97 LTVGETIRLAI
+97 
-108 AGTGWSVED
+108 VEY
-117 KEAPARKRSLKL
+117 
-129 DATNALDIINKAIK
+129 T
-143 KFSCEIRFNTKE
+143 
-155 KIIIVKEK
+155 
-163 FGNNKGVYFSD
+163 FGNNGIPAIGGVTSSKLSLELLRIGNTPSYFTTQTIKPSVAID
-174 QLNLKALNTTSDT
+174 DGIGNLMWVPL
-187 LDFATRMY
+187 
-195 VRGKDGLTFSD
+195 GTFYPNPDSIKRTDNKVSIECFD
-206 INNGKDYVEDFS
+206 IIES
-218 YSNKIINV
+218 YSNVKYESGLKYPTSVTNVVNELKNKYKVIFKDAVLPNINV
-226 LWSDARYT
+226 KVLPTGSIRDVLMIIAELLTANCLVNRDNEIEFRSFNTVEFDLDTNNYIDFTLKSDSNIKISKLICKKGEDIFQYGDDTGAT
-234 DKESMLEDAEL
+234 LEFENENISSNAEL
-245 KIKDICKPK
+245 KVIYDRMFPFTYPSYDLKVQGMPHLECGDIIKLTDK
-254 KSYDVDILDL
+254 KSVLR
-264 ASIHPEYSFL
+264 SIPIGVHKLSFNG
-274 SYGLGDEITL
+274 GLISNISANVPST
-284 LSSKDKFS
+284 
-292 DKQRIV
+292 
-298 ELTRYPLEPEKNNA
+298 NNSVGSTGNKS
-312 IIANTQLSFEDLQKQ
+312 ISQTANTAL
-327 AEETQEVVDGFINE
+327 INSIKANE
-341 DGTINGSK
+341 ILAGN
-349 VDGLPDAEFV
+349 
-359 IEDGS
+359 
-364 ITANK
+364 ITADNL
-369 IAANAITTDK
+369 AANCITAD
-379 LNAGAVTAEKIDAGA
+379 KIDAKAITADKIKAVVIEA
-394 INAGHISAGTITAN
+394 INAS
-408 SAIIDDLAIGTAKI
+408 
-422 ANGAI
+422 
-427 TNAKIEDAAIDSAKI
+427 IEEATIDSAKI
-442 DKLAVN
+442 DVAEIASIVAKDLVVG
-448 SAHIQNAAIGTAKIE
+448 NAQITDLEAEKIKTGNLIA
-463 DAAITNAKIG
+463 DVMKANAITAINLNASNATIDSAKIG
-473 KLAVGEAN
+473 
-481 IANASITDAKIKNL
+481 NL
-495 SAEKITT
+495 SADKM
-502 GDLSTDRLKAN
+502 STN

-533 NLDAHKITTGD
+533 NLDANKIITGD

-572 GDLEADKITTG
+572 GNLSADKITTG

-633 SIDVT
+633 SIDAT

-703 SLNANKITAGKI
+703 SLNANKITTGKI

-855 QPIFDVQGDK
+855 QPIFNVQGDK

-1011 LHVKDSILTIKD
+1011 LHVKDSILTIKE

-1115 RGDFSFTRKNYAEKC
+1115 RGDFSFTRKNYDEKC

>member
-1 MLILLDKNKV
+1 MYSVSPIYLNK
-11 KIAALTQLKDYYIK
+11 IK
-25 EKINTE
+25 EPTRTVAIKVIIGDRILDNTE
-31 EVLAFS
+31 VQS
-37 LSFADENNN
+37 LN
-46 LIEEECYIE
+46 
-55 TEEQRYI
+55 
-62 VKAIKNQST
+62 
-71 LSRYE
+71 
-76 CKLDLEELK
+76 
-85 SKLHLEGFNSVT
+85 
-97 LTVGETIRLAI
+97 
-108 AGTGWSVED
+108 VEY
-117 KEAPARKRSLKL
+117 
-129 DATNALDIINKAIK
+129 T
-143 KFSCEIRFNTKE
+143 
-155 KIIIVKEK
+155 
-163 FGNNKGVYFSD
+163 FGNNGIPAIGGVTSSKLSLELLRIGNTPSYFTTQTIKPSVAID
-174 QLNLKALNTTSDT
+174 DGIGNLMWVPL
-187 LDFATRMY
+187 
-195 VRGKDGLTFSD
+195 GTFYPNPDSIKRTDNKVSIECFD
-206 INNGKDYVEDFS
+206 IIEN
-218 YSNKIINV
+218 YSNVKYESGLKYPTSVTNVVNELKNKYKVIFKDAVLPNVNVKVLPTGSIRDALMIIAELLTANCLVNRDNEIEFRSFNTVEFDLDTNNYIDFTLKSDSNIKISKLICKKGEDIFQCGDDTGATLEFEN
-226 LWSDARYT
+226 
-234 DKESMLEDAEL
+234 ESISSNAEL
-245 KIKDICKPK
+245 KVIYDRMFPFTYPSYDLKVQGMPHLECGDIVKLTDK
-254 KSYDVDILDL
+254 KSVLR
-264 ASIHPEYSFL
+264 SIPIGVHKLSFNG
-274 SYGLGDEITL
+274 GLISNISVNVPST
-284 LSSKDKFS
+284 
-292 DKQRIV
+292 
-298 ELTRYPLEPEKNNA
+298 NNSVGSTGNKS
-312 IIANTQLSFEDLQKQ
+312 ISQTANTAL
-327 AEETQEVVDGFINE
+327 INSIKANE
-341 DGTINGSK
+341 ILAGN
-349 VDGLPDAEFV
+349 
-359 IEDGS
+359 
-364 ITANK
+364 ITADNL
-369 IAANAITTDK
+369 AVNCITAD
-379 LNAGAVTAEKIDAGA
+379 KIDAKAITADKIKAVVIEA
-394 INAGHISAGTITAN
+394 INAS
-408 SAIIDDLAIGTAKI
+408 
-422 ANGAI
+422 
-427 TNAKIEDAAIDSAKI
+427 IEEATIDSAKI
-442 DKLAVN
+442 DVAEIASIVAKDLVVG
-448 SAHIQNAAIGTAKIE
+448 NAQITDLEAEKIKTGNLIA
-463 DAAITNAKIG
+463 DVMKANAITAINLNASNATIDSAKIG
-473 KLAVGEAN
+473 
-481 IANASITDAKIKNL
+481 NL
-495 SAEKITT
+495 SSDKM
-502 GDLSTDRLKAN
+502 STN

-533 NLDAHKITTGD
+533 NLDANKIATGD

-572 GDLEADKITTG
+572 GNLSADKITTG

-633 SIDVT
+633 SIDAT

-677 SGAKIVKASISE
+677 SGAKIAKASISE

-723 STSGKLSIAD
+723 STSGELSIAD

-775 KGVLAPE
+775 RGILAPE

-803 LNVDELFVGDNA
+803 LNIDELFVGDNA

-839 LDINGLVSFDA
+839 LDISGLVSFDTF
-850 LDKTL
+850 DKTL
-855 QPIFDVQGDK
+855 QPIFNVQGDK
-865 TYINGGMIAANT
+865 TYINGGMIATNT

>member
-1 MLILLDKNKV
+1 MYSVSPIYLNK
-11 KIAALTQLKDYYIK
+11 IK
-25 EKINTE
+25 EPTRTVAIKVIIGDRILDNTE
-31 EVLAFS
+31 VQS
-37 LSFADENNN
+37 LN
-46 LIEEECYIE
+46 
-55 TEEQRYI
+55 
-62 VKAIKNQST
+62 
-71 LSRYE
+71 
-76 CKLDLEELK
+76 
-85 SKLHLEGFNSVT
+85 
-97 LTVGETIRLAI
+97 
-108 AGTGWSVED
+108 VEY
-117 KEAPARKRSLKL
+117 
-129 DATNALDIINKAIK
+129 T
-143 KFSCEIRFNTKE
+143 
-155 KIIIVKEK
+155 
-163 FGNNKGVYFSD
+163 FGNNGIPAIGGVTSSKLSLELLRIGNTPSYFTTQTIKPSVAID
-174 QLNLKALNTTSDT
+174 DGIGNLMWVPL
-187 LDFATRMY
+187 
-195 VRGKDGLTFSD
+195 GTFYPNPDSIKRTDNKVSIECFD
-206 INNGKDYVEDFS
+206 IIES
-218 YSNKIINV
+218 YSNVKYESGLKYPTSVTNVVNELKNKYKVIFKDVVLPNVNVKVLPTGSIRDVLMIIAELLTANCLVNRDNEIEFRSFNTVEFDLDTNNYIDFTLKSDSNIKISKLICKKGEDIFQCGDDTGATLEFEN
-226 LWSDARYT
+226 
-234 DKESMLEDAEL
+234 ESISSNAEL
-245 KIKDICKPK
+245 KVIYDRMFPFTYPSYDLKVQGMPHLECGDIIKLTDK
-254 KSYDVDILDL
+254 KSVLR
-264 ASIHPEYSFL
+264 SIPIGVHKLSFNG
-274 SYGLGDEITL
+274 GLISNISANVPSTNNSVGSTGNKSISQTA
-284 LSSKDKFS
+284 
-292 DKQRIV
+292 
-298 ELTRYPLEPEKNNA
+298 NNA
-312 IIANTQLSFEDLQKQ
+312 LINSIKANEIL
-327 AEETQEVVDGFINE
+327 AGN
-341 DGTINGSK
+341 
-349 VDGLPDAEFV
+349 
-359 IEDGS
+359 
-364 ITANK
+364 ITADNL
-369 IAANAITTDK
+369 AANCITAD
-379 LNAGAVTAEKIDAGA
+379 KIDAKAITADKIKAVVIEA
-394 INAGHISAGTITAN
+394 INAS
-408 SAIIDDLAIGTAKI
+408 
-422 ANGAI
+422 
-427 TNAKIEDAAIDSAKI
+427 IEEATIDSAKI
-442 DKLAVN
+442 DVSEIASIVAKDLVVG
-448 SAHIQNAAIGTAKIE
+448 NAQITDLEAEKIKTGNLIA
-463 DAAITNAKIG
+463 DVMKANAITAINLNASNATIDSAKIG
-473 KLAVGEAN
+473 
-481 IANASITDAKIKNL
+481 NL
-495 SAEKITT
+495 SSDKM
-502 GDLSTDRLKAN
+502 STN

-572 GDLEADKITTG
+572 GNLSADKITTG

-633 SIDVT
+633 SIDAT

-677 SGAKIVKASISE
+677 SGAKIAKASISE

-745 KTRVQIGLDARG
+745 RTRVQIGLDARG

-791 DKIKDEAIGSSK
+791 DKIRDEAIGSSK
-803 LNVDELFVGDNA
+803 LNIDELFVGDNA

-907 KDGVG
+907 EDGIG

-1075 GAYGGLNVIG
+1075 GAYGGLNIIG
-1085 CSQGHHVFRGSTASD
+1085 CSQGHHIFRGSTASD

>member
-1 MLILLDKNKV
+1 MYSVSPIYLNK
-11 KIAALTQLKDYYIK
+11 IK
-25 EKINTE
+25 EPTRTVAIKVIIGDRILDNTE
-31 EVLAFS
+31 VQS
-37 LSFADENNN
+37 LN
-46 LIEEECYIE
+46 
-55 TEEQRYI
+55 
-62 VKAIKNQST
+62 
-71 LSRYE
+71 
-76 CKLDLEELK
+76 
-85 SKLHLEGFNSVT
+85 
-97 LTVGETIRLAI
+97 
-108 AGTGWSVED
+108 VEY
-117 KEAPARKRSLKL
+117 
-129 DATNALDIINKAIK
+129 T
-143 KFSCEIRFNTKE
+143 
-155 KIIIVKEK
+155 
-163 FGNNKGVYFSD
+163 FGNNGIPAIGGVTSSKLSLELLRIGNTPSYFTTQTIKPSVAID
-174 QLNLKALNTTSDT
+174 DGIGNLMWVPL
-187 LDFATRMY
+187 
-195 VRGKDGLTFSD
+195 GTFYPNPDSIKRTDNKISIECFD
-206 INNGKDYVEDFS
+206 IIES
-218 YSNKIINV
+218 YSNVKYESGLKYPTSVTNVVNELKNKYKVIFKDVVLPNVNVKVLPTGSIRDVLMIIAELLTANCLVNRDNEIEFRSFNTVEFDLDTNNYIDFTLKSDSNIKISKLICKKGE
-226 LWSDARYT
+226 DIFQYGDDTGAT
-234 DKESMLEDAEL
+234 LEFENENISSNAEL
-245 KIKDICKPK
+245 KVIYDRMFPFTYPSYDLKVQGMPHLECGDIIKLTDK
-254 KSYDVDILDL
+254 KSVLR
-264 ASIHPEYSFL
+264 SIPIGVHKLSFNG
-274 SYGLGDEITL
+274 GLISNISANV
-284 LSSKDKFS
+284 SS
-292 DKQRIV
+292 
-298 ELTRYPLEPEKNNA
+298 TNNSVGSTGNKS
-312 IIANTQLSFEDLQKQ
+312 ISQTANTAL
-327 AEETQEVVDGFINE
+327 INSIKANE
-341 DGTINGSK
+341 ILAGN
-349 VDGLPDAEFV
+349 
-359 IEDGS
+359 
-364 ITANK
+364 ITADNL
-369 IAANAITTDK
+369 AANCITAD
-379 LNAGAVTAEKIDAGA
+379 KIDAKAITADKIKAVVIEA
-394 INAGHISAGTITAN
+394 INAS
-408 SAIIDDLAIGTAKI
+408 
-422 ANGAI
+422 
-427 TNAKIEDAAIDSAKI
+427 IEEATIDSAKI
-442 DKLAVN
+442 DVAEIASIVAKDLVVG
-448 SAHIQNAAIGTAKIE
+448 NAQITDLEAEKIKTGNLIA
-463 DAAITNAKIG
+463 DVMKANAITAINLNASNATIDSAKIG
-473 KLAVGEAN
+473 
-481 IANASITDAKIKNL
+481 NL
-495 SAEKITT
+495 SSDKM
-502 GDLSTDRLKAN
+502 STN

-533 NLDAHKITTGD
+533 NLDADKIITGD

-572 GDLEADKITTG
+572 CNLSADKITTG
-583 DISTDRMKAN
+583 DIDTDRMKAN
-593 AINAVNATIGDAVIS
+593 AINAVNATIGSAVIS
-608 SAKIANLD
+608 AAKIADLD

-624 LNADRIKAG
+624 LSADRIKAG
-633 SIDVT
+633 SIDAT

-677 SGAKIVKASISE
+677 SGAKIAKASISE
-689 AQIAKATITDASIK
+689 AQIVKATITDASIK
-703 SLNANKITAGKI
+703 SLNANKITTGKI

-917 GWLHSSNYVKGK
+917 GWLHSSNYVKGR

>member
-1 MLILLDKNKV
+1 MYSVSPIYLNK
-11 KIAALTQLKDYYIK
+11 IK
-25 EKINTE
+25 EPTRTVAIKVIIGDRILDNTE
-31 EVLAFS
+31 VQS
-37 LSFADENNN
+37 LN
-46 LIEEECYIE
+46 
-55 TEEQRYI
+55 
-62 VKAIKNQST
+62 
-71 LSRYE
+71 
-76 CKLDLEELK
+76 
-85 SKLHLEGFNSVT
+85 
-97 LTVGETIRLAI
+97 
-108 AGTGWSVED
+108 VEY
-117 KEAPARKRSLKL
+117 
-129 DATNALDIINKAIK
+129 T
-143 KFSCEIRFNTKE
+143 
-155 KIIIVKEK
+155 
-163 FGNNKGVYFSD
+163 FGNNGIPAIGGVTSSKLSLELLRIGNTPSYFTTQTIKPSVAID
-174 QLNLKALNTTSDT
+174 DGIGNLMWVPLGTFYPNPDSIKRTDNKVSIECF
-187 LDFATRMY
+187 DF
-195 VRGKDGLTFSD
+195 
-206 INNGKDYVEDFS
+206 IEN
-218 YSNKIINV
+218 YSNVKYESGLKYPTSVTNVVNELKNKYKVIFKDAVLPNVNVKVLPTGSIRDALMIIAELLTANCLVNRDNEIEFRSFNTVEFDLDTNNYIDFTLKSDSNIKISKLICKKGE
-226 LWSDARYT
+226 DIFQYGDDTGAT
-234 DKESMLEDAEL
+234 LEFENENISSNAEL
-245 KIKDICKPK
+245 KVIYDRMFPFTYPSYDLKVQGMPHLECGDIIKLTDK
-254 KSYDVDILDL
+254 KSVLR
-264 ASIHPEYSFL
+264 SIPIGVHKLSFNG
-274 SYGLGDEITL
+274 GLISNISANVPST
-284 LSSKDKFS
+284 
-292 DKQRIV
+292 
-298 ELTRYPLEPEKNNA
+298 NNSVGSTGNKS
-312 IIANTQLSFEDLQKQ
+312 ISQTANTAL
-327 AEETQEVVDGFINE
+327 INSIKANE
-341 DGTINGSK
+341 ILAGN
-349 VDGLPDAEFV
+349 
-359 IEDGS
+359 
-364 ITANK
+364 ITADNL
-369 IAANAITTDK
+369 AANCITAD
-379 LNAGAVTAEKIDAGA
+379 KIDAKAITADKIKAVVIEA
-394 INAGHISAGTITAN
+394 INAS
-408 SAIIDDLAIGTAKI
+408 
-422 ANGAI
+422 
-427 TNAKIEDAAIDSAKI
+427 IEEATIDSAKI
-442 DKLAVN
+442 DVAEIASIVAKDLVVG
-448 SAHIQNAAIGTAKIE
+448 NAQITDLEAEKIKTGNLIA
-463 DAAITNAKIG
+463 DVMKANAITAINLNASNATIDSAKIG
-473 KLAVGEAN
+473 
-481 IANASITDAKIKNL
+481 NL
-495 SAEKITT
+495 SADKM
-502 GDLSTDRLKAN
+502 STN
-513 VIDAI
+513 VINAI

-533 NLDAHKITTGD
+533 NLDANKIITGD

-593 AINAVNATIGDAVIS
+593 AINAVNATIGSAVIS
-608 SAKIANLD
+608 AAKIANLD

-624 LNADRIKAG
+624 LSADRIKAG
-633 SIDVT
+633 SIDAT

-703 SLNANKITAGKI
+703 SLNANKITTGKI

-815 FIKSLKAVEIDAAN
+815 FIKSLKAVEIDADN

-855 QPIFDVQGDK
+855 QPIFNVQGDK

>member
-1 MLILLDKNKV
+1 MYSVSPIYLNK
-11 KIAALTQLKDYYIK
+11 IK
-25 EKINTE
+25 EPTRTVAIKVIIGDRILDNTE
-31 EVLAFS
+31 VQS
-37 LSFADENNN
+37 LN
-46 LIEEECYIE
+46 
-55 TEEQRYI
+55 
-62 VKAIKNQST
+62 
-71 LSRYE
+71 
-76 CKLDLEELK
+76 
-85 SKLHLEGFNSVT
+85 
-97 LTVGETIRLAI
+97 
-108 AGTGWSVED
+108 VEY
-117 KEAPARKRSLKL
+117 
-129 DATNALDIINKAIK
+129 T
-143 KFSCEIRFNTKE
+143 
-155 KIIIVKEK
+155 
-163 FGNNKGVYFSD
+163 FGNNGIPAIGGVTSSKLSLELLRIGNTPSYFTTQTIKPSVAID
-174 QLNLKALNTTSDT
+174 DGIGNLMWVPL
-187 LDFATRMY
+187 
-195 VRGKDGLTFSD
+195 GTFYPNPDSIKRTDNKISIECFD
-206 INNGKDYVEDFS
+206 IIES
-218 YSNKIINV
+218 YSNVKYESGLKYPTSVTNVVNELKNKYKVIFKDAVLPNVNVKVLPTGSIRDVLMIIAELLTANCLVNRDNEIEFRSFNTVEFNLDTNNYIDFTLKSDSNIKISKLICKKGEDIFQCGDDTGATLEFEN
-226 LWSDARYT
+226 
-234 DKESMLEDAEL
+234 ESISSNAEL
-245 KIKDICKPK
+245 KVIYDRMFPFTYPSYDLKVQGMPHLECGDIIKLTDK
-254 KSYDVDILDL
+254 KSVLR
-264 ASIHPEYSFL
+264 SIPIGAH
-274 SYGLGDEITL
+274 
-284 LSSKDKFS
+284 K
-292 DKQRIV
+292 
-298 ELTRYPLEPEKNNA
+298 
-312 IIANTQLSFEDLQKQ
+312 LSFNGGLISNISANVPSTNNNVGSTGNKSISQTVNT
-327 AEETQEVVDGFINE
+327 ALINSIKANE
-341 DGTINGSK
+341 ILAGN
-349 VDGLPDAEFV
+349 
-359 IEDGS
+359 
-364 ITANK
+364 ITADNL
-369 IAANAITTDK
+369 AANCITAD
-379 LNAGAVTAEKIDAGA
+379 KIDAKAITADKIKAVVIEA
-394 INAGHISAGTITAN
+394 INAS
-408 SAIIDDLAIGTAKI
+408 
-422 ANGAI
+422 
-427 TNAKIEDAAIDSAKI
+427 IEEATIDSAKI
-442 DKLAVN
+442 DVAEIASIVAKDLVVG
-448 SAHIQNAAIGTAKIE
+448 NAQITDLEAEKIKTGNLIA
-463 DAAITNAKIG
+463 DVMKANAITAINLNASNATIDSAKIG
-473 KLAVGEAN
+473 
-481 IANASITDAKIKNL
+481 NL
-495 SAEKITT
+495 SADKM
-502 GDLSTDRLKAN
+502 STN

-572 GDLEADKITTG
+572 GNLSADKITTG

-633 SIDVT
+633 SIDAT

-677 SGAKIVKASISE
+677 SGAKIAKASISE

-745 KTRVQIGLDARG
+745 RTRVQIGLDARG

-791 DKIKDEAIGSSK
+791 DKIRDEAIGSSK
-803 LNVDELFVGDNA
+803 LNIDELFVGDNA

-886 SGLTVNGADGKPV
+886 SGLTVNGVDGKPV

-907 KDGVG
+907 EDGIG

-1075 GAYGGLNVIG
+1075 GAYGGLNIIG
-1085 CSQGHHVFRGSTASD
+1085 CSQGHHIFRGSTASD

>member
-1 MLILLDKNKV
+1 MYSVSPIYLNK
-11 KIAALTQLKDYYIK
+11 IK
-25 EKINTE
+25 EPTRTVAIKVIIGDRILDNTE
-31 EVLAFS
+31 VQS
-37 LSFADENNN
+37 LN
-46 LIEEECYIE
+46 
-55 TEEQRYI
+55 
-62 VKAIKNQST
+62 
-71 LSRYE
+71 
-76 CKLDLEELK
+76 
-85 SKLHLEGFNSVT
+85 
-97 LTVGETIRLAI
+97 
-108 AGTGWSVED
+108 VEY
-117 KEAPARKRSLKL
+117 
-129 DATNALDIINKAIK
+129 T
-143 KFSCEIRFNTKE
+143 
-155 KIIIVKEK
+155 
-163 FGNNKGVYFSD
+163 FGNNGIPAIGGVTSSKLSLELLRIGNTPSYFTTQTIKASVAID
-174 QLNLKALNTTSDT
+174 DGIGNLMWVPL
-187 LDFATRMY
+187 
-195 VRGKDGLTFSD
+195 GTFYPNPDSIKRTDNKISIECFD
-206 INNGKDYVEDFS
+206 IIES
-218 YSNKIINV
+218 YSNVKYESGLKYPTSVTNVVNELKNKYKVIFKDAVLPNVNVKVLPTGSIRDVLMIIAELLTANCLVNRDNEIEFRSFNTVEFDLDTNNYIDFTLKSDSNIKISKLICKKGE
-226 LWSDARYT
+226 DIFQYGDDIGAT
-234 DKESMLEDAEL
+234 LEFQNENISSNAEL
-245 KIKDICKPK
+245 KVIYDRMFPFTYPSYDLKLQGMPHLECGDIIKLTDK
-254 KSYDVDILDL
+254 KSVLR
-264 ASIHPEYSFL
+264 SIPIGVHKLSFNG
-274 SYGLGDEITL
+274 GLISNISANVPSTNNSVGSTGNKSISQTA
-284 LSSKDKFS
+284 
-292 DKQRIV
+292 
-298 ELTRYPLEPEKNNA
+298 NNA
-312 IIANTQLSFEDLQKQ
+312 LINSIKANEIL
-327 AEETQEVVDGFINE
+327 AGN
-341 DGTINGSK
+341 
-349 VDGLPDAEFV
+349 
-359 IEDGS
+359 
-364 ITANK
+364 ITADNL
-369 IAANAITTDK
+369 AANCITAD
-379 LNAGAVTAEKIDAGA
+379 KIDAKAITADKIKAVVIEA
-394 INAGHISAGTITAN
+394 INAS
-408 SAIIDDLAIGTAKI
+408 
-422 ANGAI
+422 
-427 TNAKIEDAAIDSAKI
+427 IEEATIDSAKI
-442 DKLAVN
+442 DVAEIASIVAKDLVVG
-448 SAHIQNAAIGTAKIE
+448 NAQITDLEAEKIKTGNLIA
-463 DAAITNAKIG
+463 DVMKANAITAINLNASNATIDSAKIG
-473 KLAVGEAN
+473 
-481 IANASITDAKIKNL
+481 NL
-495 SAEKITT
+495 SADKM
-502 GDLSTDRLKAN
+502 STN

-572 GDLEADKITTG
+572 GNLSADKITTG

-593 AINAVNATIGDAVIS
+593 AINAINATIGDAVIS

-624 LNADRIKAG
+624 LSADRIKAG
-633 SIDVT
+633 SIDAT

-677 SGAKIVKASISE
+677 SGAKIAKASISE

-775 KGVLAPE
+775 KGVLASE

-839 LDINGLVSFDA
+839 LDISGLVSFDTF
-850 LDKTL
+850 DKTL
-855 QPIFDVQGDK
+855 QPIFNVQGDK
-865 TYINGGMIAANT
+865 TYINGGMIATNT

>member
-1 MLILLDKNKV
+1 MYSVSPIYLNK
-11 KIAALTQLKDYYIK
+11 IK
-25 EKINTE
+25 EPTRTVAIKVIIGDRILDNTE
-31 EVLAFS
+31 VQS
-37 LSFADENNN
+37 LN
-46 LIEEECYIE
+46 
-55 TEEQRYI
+55 
-62 VKAIKNQST
+62 
-71 LSRYE
+71 
-76 CKLDLEELK
+76 
-85 SKLHLEGFNSVT
+85 
-97 LTVGETIRLAI
+97 
-108 AGTGWSVED
+108 VEY
-117 KEAPARKRSLKL
+117 
-129 DATNALDIINKAIK
+129 T
-143 KFSCEIRFNTKE
+143 
-155 KIIIVKEK
+155 
-163 FGNNKGVYFSD
+163 FGNNGIPAIGGVTSSKLSLELLRIGNTPSYFTTQTIKPSVAID
-174 QLNLKALNTTSDT
+174 DGIGNLMWVPL
-187 LDFATRMY
+187 
-195 VRGKDGLTFSD
+195 GTFYPNPDSIKRTDNKISIECFD
-206 INNGKDYVEDFS
+206 IIES
-218 YSNKIINV
+218 YSNVKYESGLKYPTSVTNVVNELKNKYKVIFKDTVLPNVNVKVLPTGSIRDVLMIIAELLTANCLVNRDNEIEFRSFNTVEFNLDTNNYIDFTLKSDSNIKISKLICKKGE
-226 LWSDARYT
+226 DIFQYGDDTGAT
-234 DKESMLEDAEL
+234 LEFENENISSNAEL
-245 KIKDICKPK
+245 KVIYDRMFPFTYPSYDLKVQGMPHLECGDIIKLTDK
-254 KSYDVDILDL
+254 KSVLR
-264 ASIHPEYSFL
+264 SIPIGVHKLSFNG
-274 SYGLGDEITL
+274 GLISNISANVPST
-284 LSSKDKFS
+284 
-292 DKQRIV
+292 
-298 ELTRYPLEPEKNNA
+298 NNSVGSTGNKS
-312 IIANTQLSFEDLQKQ
+312 ISQTANTAL
-327 AEETQEVVDGFINE
+327 INSIKANE
-341 DGTINGSK
+341 ILAGN
-349 VDGLPDAEFV
+349 
-359 IEDGS
+359 
-364 ITANK
+364 ITADNL
-369 IAANAITTDK
+369 AANCITAD
-379 LNAGAVTAEKIDAGA
+379 KIDAKAITADKIKAVVIEA
-394 INAGHISAGTITAN
+394 INAS
-408 SAIIDDLAIGTAKI
+408 
-422 ANGAI
+422 
-427 TNAKIEDAAIDSAKI
+427 IEEATIDSAKI
-442 DKLAVN
+442 DVAEIASIVAKDLVVG
-448 SAHIQNAAIGTAKIE
+448 NAQITDLEAEKIKTGNLIA
-463 DAAITNAKIG
+463 DVMKANAITAINLNASNATIDSAKIG
-473 KLAVGEAN
+473 
-481 IANASITDAKIKNL
+481 NL
-495 SAEKITT
+495 SADKMAT
-502 GDLSTDRLKAN
+502 N

-533 NLDAHKITTGD
+533 NLDANKIITGD

-633 SIDVT
+633 SIDAT

-677 SGAKIVKASISE
+677 SGAKIAKASISE

-703 SLNANKITAGKI
+703 SLNANKITTGKI

-745 KTRVQIGLDARG
+745 RTRVQIGLDARG

-775 KGVLAPE
+775 RGILAPE

-803 LNVDELFVGDNA
+803 LNIDELFVGDNA

-855 QPIFDVQGDK
+855 QPVFDVQGDK

-907 KDGVG
+907 EDGIG

-1040 NNKVKYSTGNNSLE
+1040 DNKVKYSTGNNSLE

>member
-1 MLILLDKNKV
+1 MYSVSPIYLNK
-11 KIAALTQLKDYYIK
+11 IK
-25 EKINTE
+25 EPTRTVAIKVIIGDRILDNTE
-31 EVLAFS
+31 VQS
-37 LSFADENNN
+37 LN
-46 LIEEECYIE
+46 
-55 TEEQRYI
+55 
-62 VKAIKNQST
+62 
-71 LSRYE
+71 
-76 CKLDLEELK
+76 
-85 SKLHLEGFNSVT
+85 
-97 LTVGETIRLAI
+97 
-108 AGTGWSVED
+108 VEY
-117 KEAPARKRSLKL
+117 
-129 DATNALDIINKAIK
+129 T
-143 KFSCEIRFNTKE
+143 
-155 KIIIVKEK
+155 
-163 FGNNKGVYFSD
+163 FGNNGIPAIGGVTSSKLSLELLRIGNTPSYFTTQTIKPSVAID
-174 QLNLKALNTTSDT
+174 DGIGNLMWVPL
-187 LDFATRMY
+187 
-195 VRGKDGLTFSD
+195 GTFYPNPDSIKRTDNKVSIECFD
-206 INNGKDYVEDFS
+206 IIES
-218 YSNKIINV
+218 YSNVKYESGLKYPTSVTNVVNELKNKYKVIFKDTVLPNVNVKVLPTGSIRDVLMIIAELLTANCLVNRDNEIEFRSFNTVEFNLDTNNYIDFTLKSDSNIKISKLICKKGE
-226 LWSDARYT
+226 DIFQYGDDTGAT
-234 DKESMLEDAEL
+234 LEFENENISSNAEL
-245 KIKDICKPK
+245 KVIYDRMFPFTYPSYDLKVQGMPHLECGDIIKLTDK
-254 KSYDVDILDL
+254 KSVLR
-264 ASIHPEYSFL
+264 SIPIGVHKLSFNG
-274 SYGLGDEITL
+274 GLISNISANVPST
-284 LSSKDKFS
+284 
-292 DKQRIV
+292 
-298 ELTRYPLEPEKNNA
+298 NNSVGSTGNKS
-312 IIANTQLSFEDLQKQ
+312 ISQTANTAL
-327 AEETQEVVDGFINE
+327 INSIKANE
-341 DGTINGSK
+341 ILAGN
-349 VDGLPDAEFV
+349 
-359 IEDGS
+359 
-364 ITANK
+364 ITADNL
-369 IAANAITTDK
+369 AANCITAD
-379 LNAGAVTAEKIDAGA
+379 KIDAKAITADKIKAVVIEA
-394 INAGHISAGTITAN
+394 INAS
-408 SAIIDDLAIGTAKI
+408 
-422 ANGAI
+422 
-427 TNAKIEDAAIDSAKI
+427 IEEATIDSAKI
-442 DKLAVN
+442 DVAEIASIVAKDLVVG
-448 SAHIQNAAIGTAKIE
+448 NAQITDLEAEKIKTGNLIA
-463 DAAITNAKIG
+463 DVMKANAITAINLNASNATIDSAKIG
-473 KLAVGEAN
+473 
-481 IANASITDAKIKNL
+481 NL
-495 SAEKITT
+495 SADKM
-502 GDLSTDRLKAN
+502 STN

-533 NLDAHKITTGD
+533 NLDANKIITGD

-572 GDLEADKITTG
+572 GNLSADKITTG
-583 DISTDRMKAN
+583 DIDTDRMKAN
-593 AINAVNATIGDAVIS
+593 AINAVNATIGSAVIS
-608 SAKIANLD
+608 AAKIANLD

-624 LNADRIKAG
+624 LSADRIKAG
-633 SIDVT
+633 SIDAT

-677 SGAKIVKASISE
+677 SGAKIAKASISE

-775 KGVLAPE
+775 RGILAPE
-782 GLNSNVVTT
+782 GLNNNVVTT

-839 LDINGLVSFDA
+839 LDINGLVTFDA

-907 KDGVG
+907 EDGIG

>member
-1 MLILLDKNKV
+1 MYSVSPIYLNK
-11 KIAALTQLKDYYIK
+11 IK
-25 EKINTE
+25 EPTRTVAIKVIIGDRILDNTE
-31 EVLAFS
+31 VQS
-37 LSFADENNN
+37 LN
-46 LIEEECYIE
+46 
-55 TEEQRYI
+55 
-62 VKAIKNQST
+62 
-71 LSRYE
+71 
-76 CKLDLEELK
+76 
-85 SKLHLEGFNSVT
+85 
-97 LTVGETIRLAI
+97 
-108 AGTGWSVED
+108 VEY
-117 KEAPARKRSLKL
+117 
-129 DATNALDIINKAIK
+129 T
-143 KFSCEIRFNTKE
+143 
-155 KIIIVKEK
+155 
-163 FGNNKGVYFSD
+163 FGNNGIPAIGGVTSSKLSLELLRIRNTPSYFTTQTIKPSVAID
-174 QLNLKALNTTSDT
+174 DGIGNLMWVPL
-187 LDFATRMY
+187 
-195 VRGKDGLTFSD
+195 GTFYPNPDSIKRTDNKISIECFD
-206 INNGKDYVEDFS
+206 IIES
-218 YSNKIINV
+218 YSNVKYESGLKYPTSVTNVVNELKNKYKVIFKDVVLPNVNVKVLPTGSIRDVLMIIAELLTANCLVNRDNEIEFRSFNTVEFNLDTNNYIDFTLKSDSNIKISKLICKKGE
-226 LWSDARYT
+226 DIFQYGDDTGAT
-234 DKESMLEDAEL
+234 LEFENENISSNAEL
-245 KIKDICKPK
+245 KVIYDRMFPFTYPSYDLKVQGMPHLECGDIIKLTDK
-254 KSYDVDILDL
+254 KSVLR
-264 ASIHPEYSFL
+264 SIPIGVHKLSFNG
-274 SYGLGDEITL
+274 GLISNISANVPST
-284 LSSKDKFS
+284 
-292 DKQRIV
+292 
-298 ELTRYPLEPEKNNA
+298 NNSVGSTGNKS
-312 IIANTQLSFEDLQKQ
+312 ISQTANTAL
-327 AEETQEVVDGFINE
+327 INSIKANE
-341 DGTINGSK
+341 ILAGN
-349 VDGLPDAEFV
+349 
-359 IEDGS
+359 
-364 ITANK
+364 ITADNL
-369 IAANAITTDK
+369 AANCITAD
-379 LNAGAVTAEKIDAGA
+379 KIDAKAITADKIKAVVIEA
-394 INAGHISAGTITAN
+394 INAS
-408 SAIIDDLAIGTAKI
+408 
-422 ANGAI
+422 
-427 TNAKIEDAAIDSAKI
+427 IEEATIDSAKI
-442 DKLAVN
+442 DVAEIASIVAKDLVVG
-448 SAHIQNAAIGTAKIE
+448 NAQITDLEAEKIKTGNLIA
-463 DAAITNAKIG
+463 DVMKANAITAINLNASNATIDSAKIG
-473 KLAVGEAN
+473 
-481 IANASITDAKIKNL
+481 NL
-495 SAEKITT
+495 SADKM
-502 GDLSTDRLKAN
+502 STN

-533 NLDAHKITTGD
+533 DLDAHKITTGD

-572 GDLEADKITTG
+572 GNLSADKITTG
-583 DISTDRMKAN
+583 DIDTDRMKAN

-624 LNADRIKAG
+624 LSADRIKAG
-633 SIDVT
+633 SIDAT

-677 SGAKIVKASISE
+677 SGAKIAKASISE

-745 KTRVQIGLDARG
+745 RTRVQIGLDARG

-855 QPIFDVQGDK
+855 QPVFDVQGDK

-929 SGYSINTDGTAEIN
+929 YGYSINTDGTAEIN

>member
-1 MLILLDKNKV
+1 MYSVSPIYLNK
-11 KIAALTQLKDYYIK
+11 IK
-25 EKINTE
+25 EPTRTVAIKVIIGDRILDNTE
-31 EVLAFS
+31 VQS
-37 LSFADENNN
+37 LN
-46 LIEEECYIE
+46 
-55 TEEQRYI
+55 
-62 VKAIKNQST
+62 
-71 LSRYE
+71 
-76 CKLDLEELK
+76 
-85 SKLHLEGFNSVT
+85 
-97 LTVGETIRLAI
+97 
-108 AGTGWSVED
+108 VEY
-117 KEAPARKRSLKL
+117 
-129 DATNALDIINKAIK
+129 T
-143 KFSCEIRFNTKE
+143 
-155 KIIIVKEK
+155 
-163 FGNNKGVYFSD
+163 FGNNGIPAIGGVTSSKLSLELLRIGNTPSYFTTQTIKPSVAID
-174 QLNLKALNTTSDT
+174 DGIGNLMWVPL
-187 LDFATRMY
+187 
-195 VRGKDGLTFSD
+195 GTFYPNPDSIKRTDNKVSIECFD
-206 INNGKDYVEDFS
+206 IIEN
-218 YSNKIINV
+218 YSNVKYESGLKYPTSVTNVVNELKNKYKVIFKDAVLPNVNVKVLPTGSIRDALMIIAELLTANCLVNRDNEIEFRSFNTVEFDLDTNNYIDFTLKSDSNIKISKLICKKGEDIFQCGDDTGATLEFEN
-226 LWSDARYT
+226 
-234 DKESMLEDAEL
+234 ESISSNAEL
-245 KIKDICKPK
+245 KVIYDRMFPFTYPSYDLKVQGMPHLECGDIVKLTDK
-254 KSYDVDILDL
+254 KSVLR
-264 ASIHPEYSFL
+264 SIPIGVHKLSFNG
-274 SYGLGDEITL
+274 GLISNISVNVPST
-284 LSSKDKFS
+284 
-292 DKQRIV
+292 
-298 ELTRYPLEPEKNNA
+298 NNSVGSTGNKS
-312 IIANTQLSFEDLQKQ
+312 ISQTANTAL
-327 AEETQEVVDGFINE
+327 INSIKANE
-341 DGTINGSK
+341 ILAGN
-349 VDGLPDAEFV
+349 
-359 IEDGS
+359 
-364 ITANK
+364 ITADNL
-369 IAANAITTDK
+369 AANCITAD
-379 LNAGAVTAEKIDAGA
+379 KIDAKAITADKIKAVVIEA
-394 INAGHISAGTITAN
+394 INAS
-408 SAIIDDLAIGTAKI
+408 
-422 ANGAI
+422 
-427 TNAKIEDAAIDSAKI
+427 IEEATIDSAKI
-442 DKLAVN
+442 DVAEIASIVAKDLVVG
-448 SAHIQNAAIGTAKIE
+448 NAQITDLEAEKIKTGNLIA
-463 DAAITNAKIG
+463 DVMKANAITAINLNASNATIDSAKIG
-473 KLAVGEAN
+473 
-481 IANASITDAKIKNL
+481 NL
-495 SAEKITT
+495 SSDKM
-502 GDLSTDRLKAN
+502 STN

-533 NLDAHKITTGD
+533 NLDANKIITGD

-572 GDLEADKITTG
+572 GNLSADKITTG
-583 DISTDRMKAN
+583 DIDTDRMKAN
-593 AINAVNATIGDAVIS
+593 AINAVNATIGSAVIS
-608 SAKIANLD
+608 AAKIANLD

-624 LNADRIKAG
+624 LSADRIKAG
-633 SIDVT
+633 SIDAT

-677 SGAKIVKASISE
+677 SGAKIAKASISE

-723 STSGKLSIAD
+723 STSGELSIAD

-775 KGVLAPE
+775 RGILAPE
-782 GLNSNVVTT
+782 GLNNNVVTT

-839 LDINGLVSFDA
+839 LDINGLVTFDA

-907 KDGVG
+907 EDGIG

-1136 DLTICEKINSTVQQ
+1136 DLTICEKISSTVQQ

>member
-1 MLILLDKNKV
+1 MYSVSPIYLNK
-11 KIAALTQLKDYYIK
+11 IK
-25 EKINTE
+25 EPTRTVAIKVIIGDRILDNTE
-31 EVLAFS
+31 VQS
-37 LSFADENNN
+37 LN
-46 LIEEECYIE
+46 
-55 TEEQRYI
+55 
-62 VKAIKNQST
+62 
-71 LSRYE
+71 
-76 CKLDLEELK
+76 
-85 SKLHLEGFNSVT
+85 
-97 LTVGETIRLAI
+97 
-108 AGTGWSVED
+108 VEY
-117 KEAPARKRSLKL
+117 
-129 DATNALDIINKAIK
+129 T
-143 KFSCEIRFNTKE
+143 
-155 KIIIVKEK
+155 
-163 FGNNKGVYFSD
+163 FGNNGIPAIGGVTSSKLSLELLRIGNTPSYFTTQTIKPSVAID
-174 QLNLKALNTTSDT
+174 DGIGNLMWVPL
-187 LDFATRMY
+187 
-195 VRGKDGLTFSD
+195 GTFYPNPDSIKRTDNKISIECFD
-206 INNGKDYVEDFS
+206 IIES
-218 YSNKIINV
+218 YSNVKYESGLKYPTSVTNVVNELKNKYKVIFKDVALPNVNVKVLPTGSIRDVLMIIAEILTANCLVNRDNEIEFRSFNTVEFNLDTNNYIDFTLKSDSNIKISKLICKKGE
-226 LWSDARYT
+226 DIFQYGDDTGAT
-234 DKESMLEDAEL
+234 LEFENENISSNAEL
-245 KIKDICKPK
+245 KVIYDRMFPFTYPSYDLKVQGMPHLECGDIIKLTDK
-254 KSYDVDILDL
+254 KSVLR
-264 ASIHPEYSFL
+264 SIPIGVHKLSFNG
-274 SYGLGDEITL
+274 GLISNISANVPST
-284 LSSKDKFS
+284 
-292 DKQRIV
+292 
-298 ELTRYPLEPEKNNA
+298 NNSVGSTGNKS
-312 IIANTQLSFEDLQKQ
+312 ISQTANTAL
-327 AEETQEVVDGFINE
+327 INSIKANE
-341 DGTINGSK
+341 ILAGN
-349 VDGLPDAEFV
+349 
-359 IEDGS
+359 
-364 ITANK
+364 ITADNLT
-369 IAANAITTDK
+369 ANCITAD
-379 LNAGAVTAEKIDAGA
+379 KIDAKAITADKIKAVVIEA
-394 INAGHISAGTITAN
+394 INAS
-408 SAIIDDLAIGTAKI
+408 
-422 ANGAI
+422 
-427 TNAKIEDAAIDSAKI
+427 IEEATIDSAKI
-442 DKLAVN
+442 DVAEIASIVAKDLVVG
-448 SAHIQNAAIGTAKIE
+448 NAQITDLEAEKIKTGNLIA
-463 DAAITNAKIG
+463 DVMKANAITAINLNASNATIDSAKIG
-473 KLAVGEAN
+473 
-481 IANASITDAKIKNL
+481 NL
-495 SAEKITT
+495 SADKM
-502 GDLSTDRLKAN
+502 STN

-533 NLDAHKITTGD
+533 NLDANKIITGD

-572 GDLEADKITTG
+572 GNLSADKITTG

-633 SIDVT
+633 SIDAT

-677 SGAKIVKASISE
+677 SGAKIAKASISE

-723 STSGKLSIAD
+723 STSGELSIAD

-745 KTRVQIGLDARG
+745 RTRVQIGLDARG

-775 KGVLAPE
+775 RGILAPE

-803 LNVDELFVGDNA
+803 LNIDELFVGDNA

-855 QPIFDVQGDK
+855 QPIFNVQGDK

-886 SGLTVNGADGKPV
+886 SGLTVNGVDGKPV

-907 KDGVG
+907 EDGIG

-1075 GAYGGLNVIG
+1075 GAYGGLNIIG
-1085 CSQGHHVFRGSTASD
+1085 CSQGHHIFRGSTASD

>member
-1 MLILLDKNKV
+1 MYSVSPIYLNK
-11 KIAALTQLKDYYIK
+11 IK
-25 EKINTE
+25 EPTRTVAIKVIIGDRILDNTE
-31 EVLAFS
+31 VQS
-37 LSFADENNN
+37 LN
-46 LIEEECYIE
+46 
-55 TEEQRYI
+55 
-62 VKAIKNQST
+62 
-71 LSRYE
+71 
-76 CKLDLEELK
+76 
-85 SKLHLEGFNSVT
+85 
-97 LTVGETIRLAI
+97 
-108 AGTGWSVED
+108 VEY
-117 KEAPARKRSLKL
+117 
-129 DATNALDIINKAIK
+129 T
-143 KFSCEIRFNTKE
+143 
-155 KIIIVKEK
+155 
-163 FGNNKGVYFSD
+163 FGNNGIPAIGGVTSSKLSLELLRIGNTPSYFTTQTIKPSVAID
-174 QLNLKALNTTSDT
+174 DGIGNLMWVPL
-187 LDFATRMY
+187 
-195 VRGKDGLTFSD
+195 GTFYPNPDSIKRTDNKVSIECFD
-206 INNGKDYVEDFS
+206 IIES
-218 YSNKIINV
+218 YSNVKYESGLKYPTSVTNVVNELKNKYKVIFKDVVLPNVNVKVLPTGSIRDVLMIIAELFTANCLVNRDNEIEFRSFNTVEFDLDTNNYIDFTLKSDSNIKISKLICKKGE
-226 LWSDARYT
+226 DIFQYGDDTGAT
-234 DKESMLEDAEL
+234 LEFENENISSNAEL
-245 KIKDICKPK
+245 KVIYDRMFPFTYPSYDLKVQGMPHLECGDIIKLTDK
-254 KSYDVDILDL
+254 KSVLR
-264 ASIHPEYSFL
+264 SIPIGVHKLSFNG
-274 SYGLGDEITL
+274 GLISNISANVPSTNNSVGSTGNKSISQTA
-284 LSSKDKFS
+284 
-292 DKQRIV
+292 
-298 ELTRYPLEPEKNNA
+298 NNA
-312 IIANTQLSFEDLQKQ
+312 LINSIKANEIL
-327 AEETQEVVDGFINE
+327 AGN
-341 DGTINGSK
+341 
-349 VDGLPDAEFV
+349 
-359 IEDGS
+359 
-364 ITANK
+364 ITADNL
-369 IAANAITTDK
+369 AANCITAD
-379 LNAGAVTAEKIDAGA
+379 KIDAKAITADKIKAVVIEA
-394 INAGHISAGTITAN
+394 INAS
-408 SAIIDDLAIGTAKI
+408 
-422 ANGAI
+422 
-427 TNAKIEDAAIDSAKI
+427 IEEATIDSAKI
-442 DKLAVN
+442 DVAEIASIVAKDLVVG
-448 SAHIQNAAIGTAKIE
+448 NAQITDLEAEKIKTGNLIA
-463 DAAITNAKIG
+463 DVMKANAITAINLNASNATIDSAKIG
-473 KLAVGEAN
+473 
-481 IANASITDAKIKNL
+481 NL
-495 SAEKITT
+495 SSDKM
-502 GDLSTDRLKAN
+502 STN

-572 GDLEADKITTG
+572 GNLSADKITTG

-633 SIDVT
+633 SIDAT

-677 SGAKIVKASISE
+677 SGAKIAKASISE

-745 KTRVQIGLDARG
+745 RTRVQIGLDARG

-791 DKIKDEAIGSSK
+791 DKIRDEAIGSSK
-803 LNVDELFVGDNA
+803 LNIDELFVGDNA

>member
-1 MLILLDKNKV
+1 MYSVSPIYLNK
-11 KIAALTQLKDYYIK
+11 IK
-25 EKINTE
+25 EPTRTVAIKVIIGDRILDNTE
-31 EVLAFS
+31 VQS
-37 LSFADENNN
+37 LN
-46 LIEEECYIE
+46 
-55 TEEQRYI
+55 
-62 VKAIKNQST
+62 
-71 LSRYE
+71 
-76 CKLDLEELK
+76 
-85 SKLHLEGFNSVT
+85 
-97 LTVGETIRLAI
+97 
-108 AGTGWSVED
+108 VEY
-117 KEAPARKRSLKL
+117 
-129 DATNALDIINKAIK
+129 T
-143 KFSCEIRFNTKE
+143 
-155 KIIIVKEK
+155 
-163 FGNNKGVYFSD
+163 FGNNGIPAIGGVTSSKLSLELLRIGNTPSYFTTQTIKPSVAID
-174 QLNLKALNTTSDT
+174 DGIGNLMWVQL
-187 LDFATRMY
+187 
-195 VRGKDGLTFSD
+195 GTFYPNPDSIKRTDNKVSIECFD
-206 INNGKDYVEDFS
+206 IIES
-218 YSNKIINV
+218 YSNVKYESGLKYPTSVTNVVNELKNKYKVIFKDTVLPNVNVKVLPTGSIRDVLMIIAELLTANCLVNRDNEIEFRSFNTVEFNLDTNNYIDFTLKSDSNIKISKLICKKGE
-226 LWSDARYT
+226 DIFQYGDDTGAT
-234 DKESMLEDAEL
+234 LEFENENISSNAEL
-245 KIKDICKPK
+245 KVIYDRMFPFTYPSYDLKVQGMPHLECGDIIKLTDK
-254 KSYDVDILDL
+254 KSVLR
-264 ASIHPEYSFL
+264 SIPIGVHKLSFNG
-274 SYGLGDEITL
+274 GLISNISANVPST
-284 LSSKDKFS
+284 
-292 DKQRIV
+292 
-298 ELTRYPLEPEKNNA
+298 NNSVGSTGNKS
-312 IIANTQLSFEDLQKQ
+312 ISQTANTAL
-327 AEETQEVVDGFINE
+327 INSIKANE
-341 DGTINGSK
+341 ILAGN
-349 VDGLPDAEFV
+349 
-359 IEDGS
+359 
-364 ITANK
+364 ITADNL
-369 IAANAITTDK
+369 AANCITAD
-379 LNAGAVTAEKIDAGA
+379 KIDAKAITADKIKAVVIEA
-394 INAGHISAGTITAN
+394 INAS
-408 SAIIDDLAIGTAKI
+408 
-422 ANGAI
+422 
-427 TNAKIEDAAIDSAKI
+427 IEEATIDSAKI
-442 DKLAVN
+442 DVAEIASIVAKDLVVG
-448 SAHIQNAAIGTAKIE
+448 NAQITDLEAEKIKTGNLIA
-463 DAAITNAKIG
+463 DVMKANAITAINLNASNATIDSAKIG
-473 KLAVGEAN
+473 
-481 IANASITDAKIKNL
+481 NL
-495 SAEKITT
+495 SADKM
-502 GDLSTDRLKAN
+502 STN

-533 NLDAHKITTGD
+533 NLDANKIITGD

-572 GDLEADKITTG
+572 GNLSADKITTG
-583 DISTDRMKAN
+583 DIDTDRMKAN
-593 AINAVNATIGDAVIS
+593 AINAVNATIGSAVIS
-608 SAKIANLD
+608 AAKIANLD

-624 LNADRIKAG
+624 LSADRIKAG
-633 SIDVT
+633 SIDAT

-677 SGAKIVKASISE
+677 SGAKIAKASISE

-775 KGVLAPE
+775 RGILAPE
-782 GLNSNVVTT
+782 GLNNNVVTT

-839 LDINGLVSFDA
+839 LDINGLVTFDA

-907 KDGVG
+907 EDGIG

>member
-1 MLILLDKNKV
+1 MYSVSPIYLNK
-11 KIAALTQLKDYYIK
+11 IK
-25 EKINTE
+25 EPTRTVAIKVIIGDRILDNTE
-31 EVLAFS
+31 IQS
-37 LSFADENNN
+37 LN
-46 LIEEECYIE
+46 
-55 TEEQRYI
+55 
-62 VKAIKNQST
+62 
-71 LSRYE
+71 
-76 CKLDLEELK
+76 
-85 SKLHLEGFNSVT
+85 
-97 LTVGETIRLAI
+97 
-108 AGTGWSVED
+108 VEY
-117 KEAPARKRSLKL
+117 
-129 DATNALDIINKAIK
+129 T
-143 KFSCEIRFNTKE
+143 
-155 KIIIVKEK
+155 
-163 FGNNKGVYFSD
+163 FGNNGIPAIGGVTSSKLSLELLRIGNTPSYFTTQTIKPSVAID
-174 QLNLKALNTTSDT
+174 DGIGNLMWVPL
-187 LDFATRMY
+187 
-195 VRGKDGLTFSD
+195 GTFYPNPDSIKRTDNKISIECFD
-206 INNGKDYVEDFS
+206 IIES
-218 YSNKIINV
+218 YSNVKYESGLKYPTSVTNVVNELKNKYKVIFKDVALPNVNVKVLPTGSIRDVLMIIAEILTANCLVNRDNEIEFRSFNTVEFNLDTNNYIDFTLKSDSNIKISKLICKKGE
-226 LWSDARYT
+226 DIFQYGDDTGAT
-234 DKESMLEDAEL
+234 LEFENENISSNAEL
-245 KIKDICKPK
+245 KVIYDRMFPFTYPSYDLKVQGMPHLECGDIIKLTDK
-254 KSYDVDILDL
+254 KSVLR
-264 ASIHPEYSFL
+264 SIPIGVHKLSFNG
-274 SYGLGDEITL
+274 GLISNISANVPST
-284 LSSKDKFS
+284 
-292 DKQRIV
+292 
-298 ELTRYPLEPEKNNA
+298 NNSVGSTGNKS
-312 IIANTQLSFEDLQKQ
+312 ISQTANTAL
-327 AEETQEVVDGFINE
+327 INSIKANE
-341 DGTINGSK
+341 ILAGN
-349 VDGLPDAEFV
+349 
-359 IEDGS
+359 
-364 ITANK
+364 ITADNL
-369 IAANAITTDK
+369 AANCITAD
-379 LNAGAVTAEKIDAGA
+379 KIDAKAITADKIKAVVIEA
-394 INAGHISAGTITAN
+394 INAS
-408 SAIIDDLAIGTAKI
+408 
-422 ANGAI
+422 
-427 TNAKIEDAAIDSAKI
+427 IEEATIDSAKI
-442 DKLAVN
+442 DVAEIASIVAKDLVVG
-448 SAHIQNAAIGTAKIE
+448 NAQITDLEAEKIKTGNLIA
-463 DAAITNAKIG
+463 DVMKANAITAINLNASNATIDSAKIG
-473 KLAVGEAN
+473 
-481 IANASITDAKIKNL
+481 NL
-495 SAEKITT
+495 SADKM
-502 GDLSTDRLKAN
+502 STN

-533 NLDAHKITTGD
+533 NLDANKIITGD

-572 GDLEADKITTG
+572 GNLSADKITTG

-633 SIDVT
+633 SIDAT

-677 SGAKIVKASISE
+677 SGAKIAKASISE

-745 KTRVQIGLDARG
+745 RTRVQIGLDARG

-791 DKIKDEAIGSSK
+791 DKIRDEAIGSSK
-803 LNVDELFVGDNA
+803 LNIDELFVGDNA

-907 KDGVG
+907 EDGIG

-1115 RGDFSFTRKNYAEKC
+1115 RGDFSFTRKNYVEKC

>member
-1 MLILLDKNKV
+1 MYSVSPIYLNK
-11 KIAALTQLKDYYIK
+11 IK
-25 EKINTE
+25 EPTRTVAIKVIIGDRILDNTE
-31 EVLAFS
+31 VQS
-37 LSFADENNN
+37 LN
-46 LIEEECYIE
+46 
-55 TEEQRYI
+55 
-62 VKAIKNQST
+62 
-71 LSRYE
+71 
-76 CKLDLEELK
+76 
-85 SKLHLEGFNSVT
+85 
-97 LTVGETIRLAI
+97 
-108 AGTGWSVED
+108 VEY
-117 KEAPARKRSLKL
+117 
-129 DATNALDIINKAIK
+129 T
-143 KFSCEIRFNTKE
+143 
-155 KIIIVKEK
+155 
-163 FGNNKGVYFSD
+163 FGNNGIPAIGGVTSSKLSLELLRIGNTPSYFTTQTIKPSVAID
-174 QLNLKALNTTSDT
+174 DGIGNLMWVPL
-187 LDFATRMY
+187 
-195 VRGKDGLTFSD
+195 GTFYPNPDSIKRTDNKVSIECFD
-206 INNGKDYVEDFS
+206 IIEN
-218 YSNKIINV
+218 YSNVKYESGLKYPTSVTNVVNELKNKYKVIFKDAVLPNVNVKVLPTGSIRDALMIIAELLTANCLVNRDNEIEFRSFNTVEFDLDTNNYIDFTLKSDSNIKISKLICKKGE
-226 LWSDARYT
+226 DIFQYGDDTGAT
-234 DKESMLEDAEL
+234 LEFENENISSNAEL
-245 KIKDICKPK
+245 KVIYDRMFPFTYPSYDLKVQGMPHLECGDIIKLTDK
-254 KSYDVDILDL
+254 KSVLR
-264 ASIHPEYSFL
+264 SIPIGVHKLSFNG
-274 SYGLGDEITL
+274 GLISNISANVPST
-284 LSSKDKFS
+284 
-292 DKQRIV
+292 
-298 ELTRYPLEPEKNNA
+298 NNSVGSTGNKS
-312 IIANTQLSFEDLQKQ
+312 ISQTANTAL
-327 AEETQEVVDGFINE
+327 INSIKANE
-341 DGTINGSK
+341 ILAGN
-349 VDGLPDAEFV
+349 
-359 IEDGS
+359 
-364 ITANK
+364 ITADNL
-369 IAANAITTDK
+369 AANCITAD
-379 LNAGAVTAEKIDAGA
+379 KIDAKAITADKIKAVVIEA
-394 INAGHISAGTITAN
+394 INAS
-408 SAIIDDLAIGTAKI
+408 
-422 ANGAI
+422 
-427 TNAKIEDAAIDSAKI
+427 IEEATIDSAKI
-442 DKLAVN
+442 DVAEIASIVAKDLVVG
-448 SAHIQNAAIGTAKIE
+448 NAQITDLEAEKIKTGNLIA
-463 DAAITNAKIG
+463 DVMKANAITAINLNASNATIDSAKIG
-473 KLAVGEAN
+473 
-481 IANASITDAKIKNL
+481 NL
-495 SAEKITT
+495 SADKMAT
-502 GDLSTDRLKAN
+502 N

-572 GDLEADKITTG
+572 GNLSADKITTG
-583 DISTDRMKAN
+583 DIDTDRMKAN

-633 SIDVT
+633 SIDAT

-677 SGAKIVKASISE
+677 SGAKIAKASISE

-855 QPIFDVQGDK
+855 QPMFDVQGDK

-907 KDGVG
+907 KDDIG

-1054 LKDTNFMV
+1054 LKDTNFIV

>member
-1 MLILLDKNKV
+1 MYSVSPIYLNK
-11 KIAALTQLKDYYIK
+11 IK
-25 EKINTE
+25 EPTRTVAIKVIIGDRILDNTE
-31 EVLAFS
+31 VQS
-37 LSFADENNN
+37 LN
-46 LIEEECYIE
+46 
-55 TEEQRYI
+55 
-62 VKAIKNQST
+62 
-71 LSRYE
+71 
-76 CKLDLEELK
+76 
-85 SKLHLEGFNSVT
+85 
-97 LTVGETIRLAI
+97 
-108 AGTGWSVED
+108 VEY
-117 KEAPARKRSLKL
+117 
-129 DATNALDIINKAIK
+129 T
-143 KFSCEIRFNTKE
+143 
-155 KIIIVKEK
+155 
-163 FGNNKGVYFSD
+163 FGNNGIPAIGGVTSSKLSLELLRIGNTPSYFTTQTIKPSVAID
-174 QLNLKALNTTSDT
+174 DGIGNLMWVPL
-187 LDFATRMY
+187 
-195 VRGKDGLTFSD
+195 GTFYPNPDSIKRTDNKVSIECFD
-206 INNGKDYVEDFS
+206 IIES
-218 YSNKIINV
+218 YSNVKYESGLKYPTSVTNVVNELKNKYKVIFKDVVLPNVNVKVLPTGSIRDVLMIIAELLTANCLVNRDNEIEFRSFNTVEFDLDTNNYIDFTLKSDSNIKISKLICKKGE
-226 LWSDARYT
+226 DIFQYGDDTGAT
-234 DKESMLEDAEL
+234 LEFENENIVSNAEL
-245 KIKDICKPK
+245 KVIYDRMFPFTYPSYDLKVQGMPHLECGDIIKLTDK
-254 KSYDVDILDL
+254 KSVLRLIPIGVHKLSFNGGL
-264 ASIHPEYSFL
+264 ISNISANVPSTNNSVGSTGNKSISQ
-274 SYGLGDEITL
+274 T
-284 LSSKDKFS
+284 
-292 DKQRIV
+292 
-298 ELTRYPLEPEKNNA
+298 
-312 IIANTQLSFEDLQKQ
+312 ANTAL
-327 AEETQEVVDGFINE
+327 INSIKANE
-341 DGTINGSK
+341 ILAGN
-349 VDGLPDAEFV
+349 
-359 IEDGS
+359 
-364 ITANK
+364 ITADNL
-369 IAANAITTDK
+369 AANCITAD
-379 LNAGAVTAEKIDAGA
+379 KIDAKAITADKIKAVVIEA
-394 INAGHISAGTITAN
+394 INAS
-408 SAIIDDLAIGTAKI
+408 
-422 ANGAI
+422 
-427 TNAKIEDAAIDSAKI
+427 IEEATIDSAKI
-442 DKLAVN
+442 DVAEIASIVAKDLVVG
-448 SAHIQNAAIGTAKIE
+448 NAQITDLEAEKIKTGNLIADVMKANAITAINLNASNATIDSAKIE
-463 DAAITNAKIG
+463 
-473 KLAVGEAN
+473 
-481 IANASITDAKIKNL
+481 NL
-495 SAEKITT
+495 SADKM
-502 GDLSTDRLKAN
+502 STN

-533 NLDAHKITTGD
+533 NLDANKIITGD

-633 SIDVT
+633 SIDAT

-677 SGAKIVKASISE
+677 SGAKIAKASISE

-745 KTRVQIGLDARG
+745 RTRVQIGLDARG

-775 KGVLAPE
+775 KGILAPE

-803 LNVDELFVGDNA
+803 LNIDELFVGDNA

-855 QPIFDVQGDK
+855 QPMFDVQGDK

-1085 CSQGHHVFRGSTASD
+1085 CSQGHHVLRGSTASD

>member
-1 MLILLDKNKV
+1 MYSVSPIYLNK
-11 KIAALTQLKDYYIK
+11 IK
-25 EKINTE
+25 EPTRTVAIKVIIGDRILDNTE
-31 EVLAFS
+31 VQS
-37 LSFADENNN
+37 LN
-46 LIEEECYIE
+46 
-55 TEEQRYI
+55 
-62 VKAIKNQST
+62 
-71 LSRYE
+71 
-76 CKLDLEELK
+76 
-85 SKLHLEGFNSVT
+85 
-97 LTVGETIRLAI
+97 
-108 AGTGWSVED
+108 VEY
-117 KEAPARKRSLKL
+117 
-129 DATNALDIINKAIK
+129 T
-143 KFSCEIRFNTKE
+143 
-155 KIIIVKEK
+155 
-163 FGNNKGVYFSD
+163 FGNNGIPAIGGVTSSKLSLELLRIGNTPSYFTTQTIKPSVAID
-174 QLNLKALNTTSDT
+174 DGIGNLMWVPL
-187 LDFATRMY
+187 
-195 VRGKDGLTFSD
+195 GTFYPNPDSIKRTDNKISIECFD
-206 INNGKDYVEDFS
+206 IIES
-218 YSNKIINV
+218 YSNVKYESGLKYPTSVTNVVNELKNKYKVIFKDTVLPNVNVKVLPTGSIRDVLMIIAELLTANCLVNRDNEIEFRSFNTVEFDLDTNNYIDFTLKSDSNIKISKLICKKGEDIFQCGDDTGATLEFENESISSNTELKV
-226 LWSDARYT
+226 IYDRMFPFTYPSYDLKVQGMPHLECGDIIKLT
-234 DKESMLEDAEL
+234 DK
-245 KIKDICKPK
+245 
-254 KSYDVDILDL
+254 KSVLR
-264 ASIHPEYSFL
+264 SIPIGVHKLSFNG
-274 SYGLGDEITL
+274 GLISNISANVPST
-284 LSSKDKFS
+284 
-292 DKQRIV
+292 
-298 ELTRYPLEPEKNNA
+298 NNSVGSTGNKS
-312 IIANTQLSFEDLQKQ
+312 ISQTANTAL
-327 AEETQEVVDGFINE
+327 INSIKANE
-341 DGTINGSK
+341 ILAGN
-349 VDGLPDAEFV
+349 
-359 IEDGS
+359 
-364 ITANK
+364 ITADNL
-369 IAANAITTDK
+369 AANCITAD
-379 LNAGAVTAEKIDAGA
+379 KIDAKAITADKIKAVVIEA
-394 INAGHISAGTITAN
+394 INAS
-408 SAIIDDLAIGTAKI
+408 
-422 ANGAI
+422 
-427 TNAKIEDAAIDSAKI
+427 IEEATIDSAKI
-442 DKLAVN
+442 DVAEIASIVAKDLVVG
-448 SAHIQNAAIGTAKIE
+448 NAQITDLEAEKIKTGNLIA
-463 DAAITNAKIG
+463 DVMKANAITAINLNASNATIDSAKIG
-473 KLAVGEAN
+473 
-481 IANASITDAKIKNL
+481 NL
-495 SAEKITT
+495 SSDKM
-502 GDLSTDRLKAN
+502 STN

-572 GDLEADKITTG
+572 GNLSADKITTG

-633 SIDVT
+633 SIDAT

-646 AIEVSAGEL
+646 AIEVSAGKL

-671 IVDGTI
+671 IVDGAI
-677 SGAKIVKASISE
+677 SGAKIAKASISE

-775 KGVLAPE
+775 RGILAPE
-782 GLNSNVVTT
+782 GLNSNVVTK

-907 KDGVG
+907 EDGIG

>member
-1 MLILLDKNKV
+1 MYSVSPIYLNK
-11 KIAALTQLKDYYIK
+11 IK
-25 EKINTE
+25 EPTRTVAIKVIIGDRILDNTE
-31 EVLAFS
+31 VQS
-37 LSFADENNN
+37 LN
-46 LIEEECYIE
+46 
-55 TEEQRYI
+55 
-62 VKAIKNQST
+62 
-71 LSRYE
+71 
-76 CKLDLEELK
+76 
-85 SKLHLEGFNSVT
+85 
-97 LTVGETIRLAI
+97 
-108 AGTGWSVED
+108 VEY
-117 KEAPARKRSLKL
+117 
-129 DATNALDIINKAIK
+129 T
-143 KFSCEIRFNTKE
+143 
-155 KIIIVKEK
+155 
-163 FGNNKGVYFSD
+163 FGNNGIPAIGGVTSSKLSLELLRIGNTPSYFTTQTIKPSVAID
-174 QLNLKALNTTSDT
+174 DGIGNLMWVPL
-187 LDFATRMY
+187 
-195 VRGKDGLTFSD
+195 GTFYPNPDSIKRTDNKVSIECFD
-206 INNGKDYVEDFS
+206 IIES
-218 YSNKIINV
+218 YSNVKYESGLKYPTSVTNVVNELKNKYKVIFKDAVLPNINV
-226 LWSDARYT
+226 KVLPTGSIRDVLMIIAELLTANCLVNRDNEIEFRSFNTVEFDLDTNNYIDFTLKSDSNIKISKLICKKGEDIFQYGDDTGAT
-234 DKESMLEDAEL
+234 LEFENENISSNAEL
-245 KIKDICKPK
+245 KVIYDRMFPFTYPSYDLKVQGMPHLECGDIIKLTDK
-254 KSYDVDILDL
+254 KSVLR
-264 ASIHPEYSFL
+264 SIPIGVHKLSFNG
-274 SYGLGDEITL
+274 GLI
-284 LSSKDKFS
+284 SNISANVPS
-292 DKQRIV
+292 A
-298 ELTRYPLEPEKNNA
+298 NNSVGSTGNKS
-312 IIANTQLSFEDLQKQ
+312 ISQTANTAL
-327 AEETQEVVDGFINE
+327 INSIKANE
-341 DGTINGSK
+341 ILAGN
-349 VDGLPDAEFV
+349 
-359 IEDGS
+359 
-364 ITANK
+364 ITADNL
-369 IAANAITTDK
+369 AANCITAD
-379 LNAGAVTAEKIDAGA
+379 KIDAKAITADKIKAVVIEA
-394 INAGHISAGTITAN
+394 INAS
-408 SAIIDDLAIGTAKI
+408 
-422 ANGAI
+422 
-427 TNAKIEDAAIDSAKI
+427 IEEATIDSAKI
-442 DKLAVN
+442 DVAEIASIVAKDLVVG
-448 SAHIQNAAIGTAKIE
+448 NAQITDLEAEKIKTGNLIA
-463 DAAITNAKIG
+463 DVMKANAITAINLNASNATIDSAKIG
-473 KLAVGEAN
+473 
-481 IANASITDAKIKNL
+481 NL
-495 SAEKITT
+495 SADKM
-502 GDLSTDRLKAN
+502 STN

-533 NLDAHKITTGD
+533 NLDANKIITGD

-572 GDLEADKITTG
+572 GNLSADKITTG
-583 DISTDRMKAN
+583 DIDTDRMKVN
-593 AINAVNATIGDAVIS
+593 AINAVNATIGSAVIS
-608 SAKIANLD
+608 AAKIADLD

-624 LNADRIKAG
+624 LSADRIKAG
-633 SIDVT
+633 SIDAT

-677 SGAKIVKASISE
+677 SGAKIAKASISE

-775 KGVLAPE
+775 KGILAPE

-803 LNVDELFVGDNA
+803 LNIDELFVGDNA

-907 KDGVG
+907 EDGIG

>member
-1 MLILLDKNKV
+1 MYSVSPIYLNK
-11 KIAALTQLKDYYIK
+11 IK
-25 EKINTE
+25 EPTRTVAIKVIIGDRILDNTE
-31 EVLAFS
+31 VQS
-37 LSFADENNN
+37 LN
-46 LIEEECYIE
+46 
-55 TEEQRYI
+55 
-62 VKAIKNQST
+62 
-71 LSRYE
+71 
-76 CKLDLEELK
+76 
-85 SKLHLEGFNSVT
+85 
-97 LTVGETIRLAI
+97 
-108 AGTGWSVED
+108 VEY
-117 KEAPARKRSLKL
+117 
-129 DATNALDIINKAIK
+129 T
-143 KFSCEIRFNTKE
+143 
-155 KIIIVKEK
+155 
-163 FGNNKGVYFSD
+163 FGNNGIPAIGGVTSSKLSLELLRIGNTPSYFTTQTIKPSVAID
-174 QLNLKALNTTSDT
+174 DGIGNLMWVPL
-187 LDFATRMY
+187 
-195 VRGKDGLTFSD
+195 GTFYPNPDSIKRTDNKVSIECFD
-206 INNGKDYVEDFS
+206 IIES
-218 YSNKIINV
+218 YSNVKYKSGLKYPTSVTNVVNELKNKYKVIFKDAVLPNVNVKVLPAGSIRDVLMIIAELLTANCLVNRDNEIEFRSFNTVEFDLDTNNYIDFTLKSDSNIKISKLICKKGE
-226 LWSDARYT
+226 DIFQYGDDTGAT
-234 DKESMLEDAEL
+234 LEFENENISSNAEL
-245 KIKDICKPK
+245 KVIYDRIFPFTYPSYDLKVQGMPHLECGDIIKLTDK
-254 KSYDVDILDL
+254 KSVLR
-264 ASIHPEYSFL
+264 SIPIGVHKLSFNG
-274 SYGLGDEITL
+274 GLISNISANVPSTNNSVGSTGNKSISQTA
-284 LSSKDKFS
+284 
-292 DKQRIV
+292 
-298 ELTRYPLEPEKNNA
+298 NNA
-312 IIANTQLSFEDLQKQ
+312 LINSIKANEIL
-327 AEETQEVVDGFINE
+327 AGN
-341 DGTINGSK
+341 
-349 VDGLPDAEFV
+349 
-359 IEDGS
+359 
-364 ITANK
+364 ITADNL
-369 IAANAITTDK
+369 AANCITAD
-379 LNAGAVTAEKIDAGA
+379 KIDAKAITADKIKAVVIEA
-394 INAGHISAGTITAN
+394 INAS
-408 SAIIDDLAIGTAKI
+408 
-422 ANGAI
+422 
-427 TNAKIEDAAIDSAKI
+427 IEEATIDSAKI
-442 DKLAVN
+442 DVAEIASIVAKDLVVG
-448 SAHIQNAAIGTAKIE
+448 NAQITDLEAEKIKTGNLIA
-463 DAAITNAKIG
+463 DVMKANAITAINLNASNATIDSAKIG
-473 KLAVGEAN
+473 
-481 IANASITDAKIKNL
+481 NL
-495 SAEKITT
+495 SADKM
-502 GDLSTDRLKAN
+502 STN

-533 NLDAHKITTGD
+533 NLDSNKITTGD

-572 GDLEADKITTG
+572 GNLSADKITTG

-633 SIDVT
+633 SIDAT

-677 SGAKIVKASISE
+677 SGAKIAKASISE

-723 STSGKLSIAD
+723 STSGELSIAD

-782 GLNSNVVTT
+782 GLNNNVVTT

-815 FIKSLKAVEIDAAN
+815 FIKSLKAVEIDASN

-855 QPIFDVQGDK
+855 QPMFDVQGDK
-865 TYINGGMIAANT
+865 TYINGGMIATNT

-907 KDGVG
+907 KDGIG

-1136 DLTICEKINSTVQQ
+1136 DLTICERINSTVQQ

>member
-1 MLILLDKNKV
+1 MYSVSPIYLNK
-11 KIAALTQLKDYYIK
+11 IK
-25 EKINTE
+25 EPTRTVAIKVIIGDRILDNTE
-31 EVLAFS
+31 VQS
-37 LSFADENNN
+37 LN
-46 LIEEECYIE
+46 
-55 TEEQRYI
+55 
-62 VKAIKNQST
+62 
-71 LSRYE
+71 
-76 CKLDLEELK
+76 
-85 SKLHLEGFNSVT
+85 
-97 LTVGETIRLAI
+97 
-108 AGTGWSVED
+108 VEY
-117 KEAPARKRSLKL
+117 
-129 DATNALDIINKAIK
+129 T
-143 KFSCEIRFNTKE
+143 
-155 KIIIVKEK
+155 
-163 FGNNKGVYFSD
+163 FGNNGIPAIGGVTSSKLSLELLRIGNTPSYFTTQTIKPSVAID
-174 QLNLKALNTTSDT
+174 DGIGNLMWVPL
-187 LDFATRMY
+187 
-195 VRGKDGLTFSD
+195 GTFYPNPDSIKRTDNKISIECFD
-206 INNGKDYVEDFS
+206 IIES
-218 YSNKIINV
+218 YSNVKYESGLKYPTSVTNVVNELKNKYKVIFKDTVLPNVNVKVLPTGSIRDVLMIIAELLTANCLVNRDNEIEFRSFNTVEFNLDTNNYIDFTLKSDSNIKISKLICKKGE
-226 LWSDARYT
+226 DIFQYGDDIGAT
-234 DKESMLEDAEL
+234 LEFQNENISSNAEL
-245 KIKDICKPK
+245 KVIYDRMFPFTYPSYDLKLQGMPHLECGDIIKLTDK
-254 KSYDVDILDL
+254 KSVLR
-264 ASIHPEYSFL
+264 SIPIGVHKLSFNG
-274 SYGLGDEITL
+274 GLISNISANVPSTNNSVGSTGNKSISQTA
-284 LSSKDKFS
+284 
-292 DKQRIV
+292 
-298 ELTRYPLEPEKNNA
+298 NNA
-312 IIANTQLSFEDLQKQ
+312 LINSIKANEIL
-327 AEETQEVVDGFINE
+327 AGN
-341 DGTINGSK
+341 
-349 VDGLPDAEFV
+349 
-359 IEDGS
+359 
-364 ITANK
+364 ITADNL
-369 IAANAITTDK
+369 AANCITAD
-379 LNAGAVTAEKIDAGA
+379 KIDAKAITADKIKAVVIEA
-394 INAGHISAGTITAN
+394 INAS
-408 SAIIDDLAIGTAKI
+408 
-422 ANGAI
+422 
-427 TNAKIEDAAIDSAKI
+427 IEEATIDSAKI
-442 DKLAVN
+442 DVAEIASIVAKDLVVG
-448 SAHIQNAAIGTAKIE
+448 NAQITDLEAEKIKTGNLIA
-463 DAAITNAKIG
+463 DVMKANAITAINLNASNATIDSAKIG
-473 KLAVGEAN
+473 
-481 IANASITDAKIKNL
+481 NL
-495 SAEKITT
+495 SADKM
-502 GDLSTDRLKAN
+502 STN

-572 GDLEADKITTG
+572 GNLSADKITTG

-593 AINAVNATIGDAVIS
+593 AINAINATIGDAVIS

-624 LNADRIKAG
+624 LSADRIKAG
-633 SIDVT
+633 SIDAT

-677 SGAKIVKASISE
+677 SGAKIAKASISE

-775 KGVLAPE
+775 KGVLASE

-839 LDINGLVSFDA
+839 LDISGLVSFDTF
-850 LDKTL
+850 DKTL
-855 QPIFDVQGDK
+855 QPIFNVQGDK
-865 TYINGGMIAANT
+865 TYINGGMIATNT

-1075 GAYGGLNVIG
+1075 GAYGGLNIIG

>member
-1 MLILLDKNKV
+1 MYSVSPIYLNK
-11 KIAALTQLKDYYIK
+11 IK
-25 EKINTE
+25 EPTRTVAIKVIIGDRILDNTE
-31 EVLAFS
+31 VQS
-37 LSFADENNN
+37 LN
-46 LIEEECYIE
+46 
-55 TEEQRYI
+55 
-62 VKAIKNQST
+62 
-71 LSRYE
+71 
-76 CKLDLEELK
+76 
-85 SKLHLEGFNSVT
+85 
-97 LTVGETIRLAI
+97 
-108 AGTGWSVED
+108 VEY
-117 KEAPARKRSLKL
+117 
-129 DATNALDIINKAIK
+129 T
-143 KFSCEIRFNTKE
+143 
-155 KIIIVKEK
+155 
-163 FGNNKGVYFSD
+163 FGNNGIPAIGGVTSSKLSLELLRIGNTPSYFTTQTIKPSVAID
-174 QLNLKALNTTSDT
+174 DGIGNLMWVPL
-187 LDFATRMY
+187 
-195 VRGKDGLTFSD
+195 GTFYPNPDSIKRTDNKVSIECFD
-206 INNGKDYVEDFS
+206 IIES
-218 YSNKIINV
+218 YSNVKYESVLKYPTSVTNVVNELKNKYKVIFKDTVLPNVNVKVLPTGSIRDVLMIIAELLTANCLVNRDNEIEFRSFNTVEFDLDTNNYIDFTLKSDSNIKISKLICKKGE
-226 LWSDARYT
+226 DIFQYGDDTGAI
-234 DKESMLEDAEL
+234 LEFENENIVSNAEL
-245 KIKDICKPK
+245 KVIYDRMFPFTYPSYDLKVQGMPHLECGDIIKLTDK
-254 KSYDVDILDL
+254 KSVLR
-264 ASIHPEYSFL
+264 SIPIGVHKLSFNG
-274 SYGLGDEITL
+274 GLISNISANVPST
-284 LSSKDKFS
+284 
-292 DKQRIV
+292 
-298 ELTRYPLEPEKNNA
+298 NNSVGSTGNKS
-312 IIANTQLSFEDLQKQ
+312 ISQTANTAL
-327 AEETQEVVDGFINE
+327 INSIKANE
-341 DGTINGSK
+341 ILAGN
-349 VDGLPDAEFV
+349 
-359 IEDGS
+359 
-364 ITANK
+364 ITADNL
-369 IAANAITTDK
+369 AANCITAD
-379 LNAGAVTAEKIDAGA
+379 KIDAKAITADKIKAVVIEA
-394 INAGHISAGTITAN
+394 INAS
-408 SAIIDDLAIGTAKI
+408 
-422 ANGAI
+422 
-427 TNAKIEDAAIDSAKI
+427 IEEATIDSAKI
-442 DKLAVN
+442 DVAEIASIVAKDLVVG
-448 SAHIQNAAIGTAKIE
+448 NAQITDLEAEKIKTGNLIA
-463 DAAITNAKIG
+463 DVMKANAITAINLNASNATIDSAKIG
-473 KLAVGEAN
+473 
-481 IANASITDAKIKNL
+481 NL
-495 SAEKITT
+495 SADKM
-502 GDLSTDRLKAN
+502 STN

-533 NLDAHKITTGD
+533 NLDANKIITGD

-593 AINAVNATIGDAVIS
+593 AINAVNATIGSAVIS
-608 SAKIANLD
+608 AAKIANLD

-624 LNADRIKAG
+624 LSADRIKAG
-633 SIDVT
+633 SIDAT

-677 SGAKIVKASISE
+677 SGAKIAKASISE

-775 KGVLAPE
+775 RGILAPE

-791 DKIKDEAIGSSK
+791 AKIKDEAIGSSK
-803 LNVDELFVGDNA
+803 LNIDELFVGDNA

-839 LDINGLVSFDA
+839 LDVNGLVSFDA

-855 QPIFDVQGDK
+855 QPMFDVQGDK

-907 KDGVG
+907 EDGIG

-1075 GAYGGLNVIG
+1075 GAYGGLNIIG

>member
-1 MLILLDKNKV
+1 MYSVSPIYLNK
-11 KIAALTQLKDYYIK
+11 IK
-25 EKINTE
+25 EPTRTVAIKVIIGDRILDNTE
-31 EVLAFS
+31 VQS
-37 LSFADENNN
+37 LS
-46 LIEEECYIE
+46 
-55 TEEQRYI
+55 
-62 VKAIKNQST
+62 
-71 LSRYE
+71 
-76 CKLDLEELK
+76 
-85 SKLHLEGFNSVT
+85 
-97 LTVGETIRLAI
+97 
-108 AGTGWSVED
+108 VEY
-117 KEAPARKRSLKL
+117 
-129 DATNALDIINKAIK
+129 T
-143 KFSCEIRFNTKE
+143 
-155 KIIIVKEK
+155 
-163 FGNNKGVYFSD
+163 FGNNGIPAIGGVTSSKLSLELLRIGNTPSYFTTQTIKPSVAID
-174 QLNLKALNTTSDT
+174 DGIGNLMWVPL
-187 LDFATRMY
+187 
-195 VRGKDGLTFSD
+195 GTFYPNPDSIKRTDNKISIECFD
-206 INNGKDYVEDFS
+206 IIES
-218 YSNKIINV
+218 YSNVKYESSLKYPTSVTNVVNELKNKYKVIFKDVVLPNVNVKVLPTGSIRDVLMIIAELLTANCLVNRDNEIEFRSFNTVEFDLDTNNYIDFTLKSDSNIKISKLICKKGE
-226 LWSDARYT
+226 DIFQYGDDTGAI
-234 DKESMLEDAEL
+234 LEFENENIVSNAEL
-245 KIKDICKPK
+245 KVIYDRMFPFTYPSYDLKVQGMPHLECGDIIKLTDK
-254 KSYDVDILDL
+254 KSVLR
-264 ASIHPEYSFL
+264 SIPIGVHKLSFNG
-274 SYGLGDEITL
+274 GLISNISANVPSTNNSVGSTGNKSISQTA
-284 LSSKDKFS
+284 
-292 DKQRIV
+292 
-298 ELTRYPLEPEKNNA
+298 NNA
-312 IIANTQLSFEDLQKQ
+312 LINSIKANEIL
-327 AEETQEVVDGFINE
+327 AGN
-341 DGTINGSK
+341 
-349 VDGLPDAEFV
+349 
-359 IEDGS
+359 
-364 ITANK
+364 ITADNL
-369 IAANAITTDK
+369 AANCITAD
-379 LNAGAVTAEKIDAGA
+379 KIDAKAITADKIKAVVIEA
-394 INAGHISAGTITAN
+394 INAS
-408 SAIIDDLAIGTAKI
+408 
-422 ANGAI
+422 
-427 TNAKIEDAAIDSAKI
+427 IEEATIDSAKI
-442 DKLAVN
+442 DVAEIASIVAKDLVVG
-448 SAHIQNAAIGTAKIE
+448 NAQITDLEAEKIKTGNLIA
-463 DAAITNAKIG
+463 DVMKANAITAINLNASNATIDSAKIG
-473 KLAVGEAN
+473 
-481 IANASITDAKIKNL
+481 NL
-495 SAEKITT
+495 SSDKM
-502 GDLSTDRLKAN
+502 STN

-572 GDLEADKITTG
+572 GNLSADKITTG

-624 LNADRIKAG
+624 LNTDRIKAG
-633 SIDVT
+633 SIDAT

-677 SGAKIVKASISE
+677 SGAKIAKASISE

-723 STSGKLSIAD
+723 STSGELSIAD

-775 KGVLAPE
+775 RGILAPE

-803 LNVDELFVGDNA
+803 LNIDELFVGDNA

-907 KDGVG
+907 EDGIG

-929 SGYSINTDGTAEIN
+929 AGYSINTDGTAEIN

-956 GVTNTGTAATDVRIW
+956 GVTNTGTAETDVRIW

-1075 GAYGGLNVIG
+1075 GAYGGLNIIG
-1085 CSQGHHVFRGSTASD
+1085 CSQGHHIFRGSTASD

>member
-1 MLILLDKNKV
+1 MYSVSPIYLNK
-11 KIAALTQLKDYYIK
+11 IK
-25 EKINTE
+25 EPTRTVAIKVIIGDRILDNTE
-31 EVLAFS
+31 VQS
-37 LSFADENNN
+37 LN
-46 LIEEECYIE
+46 
-55 TEEQRYI
+55 
-62 VKAIKNQST
+62 
-71 LSRYE
+71 
-76 CKLDLEELK
+76 
-85 SKLHLEGFNSVT
+85 
-97 LTVGETIRLAI
+97 
-108 AGTGWSVED
+108 VEY
-117 KEAPARKRSLKL
+117 
-129 DATNALDIINKAIK
+129 T
-143 KFSCEIRFNTKE
+143 
-155 KIIIVKEK
+155 
-163 FGNNKGVYFSD
+163 FGNNGIPAIGGVTSSKLSLELLRIGNTPSYFTTQTIKPSVAID
-174 QLNLKALNTTSDT
+174 DGIGNLMWVPL
-187 LDFATRMY
+187 
-195 VRGKDGLTFSD
+195 GTFYPNPDSIKRTDNKISIECFD
-206 INNGKDYVEDFS
+206 IIES
-218 YSNKIINV
+218 YSNVKYESGLKYPTSVTNVVNELKNKYKVIFKDVALPNVNVKVLPTGSIRDVLMIIAEILTANCLVNRDNEIEFRSFNTVEFNLDTNNYIDFTLKSDSNIKISKLICKKGE
-226 LWSDARYT
+226 DIFQYGDDTGAI
-234 DKESMLEDAEL
+234 LEFENENIVSNAEL
-245 KIKDICKPK
+245 KVIYDRMFPFTYPSYDLKVQGMPHLECGDIIKLTDK
-254 KSYDVDILDL
+254 KSVLR
-264 ASIHPEYSFL
+264 SIPIGVHKLSFNG
-274 SYGLGDEITL
+274 GLI
-284 LSSKDKFS
+284 SNISANVPS
-292 DKQRIV
+292 A
-298 ELTRYPLEPEKNNA
+298 NNSVGSTGNKS
-312 IIANTQLSFEDLQKQ
+312 ISQTANTAL
-327 AEETQEVVDGFINE
+327 INSIKANE
-341 DGTINGSK
+341 ILAGN
-349 VDGLPDAEFV
+349 
-359 IEDGS
+359 
-364 ITANK
+364 ITADNL
-369 IAANAITTDK
+369 AANCITAD
-379 LNAGAVTAEKIDAGA
+379 KIDAKAITADKIKAVVIEA
-394 INAGHISAGTITAN
+394 INAS
-408 SAIIDDLAIGTAKI
+408 
-422 ANGAI
+422 
-427 TNAKIEDAAIDSAKI
+427 IEEATIDSAKI
-442 DKLAVN
+442 DVAEIASIVAKDLVVG
-448 SAHIQNAAIGTAKIE
+448 NAQITDLEAEKIKTGNLIA
-463 DAAITNAKIG
+463 DVMKANAITAINLNASNATIDSAKIG
-473 KLAVGEAN
+473 
-481 IANASITDAKIKNL
+481 NL
-495 SAEKITT
+495 SADKM
-502 GDLSTDRLKAN
+502 STN

-533 NLDAHKITTGD
+533 NLDANKIITGD

-572 GDLEADKITTG
+572 GNLSADKITTG

-633 SIDVT
+633 SIDAT

-677 SGAKIVKASISE
+677 SGAKIAKASISE

-723 STSGKLSIAD
+723 STSGELSIAD

-745 KTRVQIGLDARG
+745 RTRVQIGLDARG

-775 KGVLAPE
+775 RGILAPE

-907 KDGVG
+907 EDGIG

>member
-1 MLILLDKNKV
+1 MYSVSPIYLNK
-11 KIAALTQLKDYYIK
+11 IK
-25 EKINTE
+25 EPTRTVAIKVIIGDRILDNTE
-31 EVLAFS
+31 VQS
-37 LSFADENNN
+37 LN
-46 LIEEECYIE
+46 
-55 TEEQRYI
+55 
-62 VKAIKNQST
+62 
-71 LSRYE
+71 
-76 CKLDLEELK
+76 
-85 SKLHLEGFNSVT
+85 
-97 LTVGETIRLAI
+97 
-108 AGTGWSVED
+108 VEY
-117 KEAPARKRSLKL
+117 
-129 DATNALDIINKAIK
+129 T
-143 KFSCEIRFNTKE
+143 
-155 KIIIVKEK
+155 
-163 FGNNKGVYFSD
+163 FGNNGIPAIGGVTSSKLSLELLRIGNTPSYFTTQTIKPSVAID
-174 QLNLKALNTTSDT
+174 DGIGNLMWVPL
-187 LDFATRMY
+187 
-195 VRGKDGLTFSD
+195 GTFYPNPDSIKRTDNKVSIECFD
-206 INNGKDYVEDFS
+206 IIES
-218 YSNKIINV
+218 YSNVKYESGLKYPTSVTNVVNELKNKYKVIFKDVVLPNVNVKVLPTGSIRDVLMIIAELLTANCLVNRDNEIEFRSFNTVEFDLDTNNYIDFTLKSDSNIKISKLICKKGE
-226 LWSDARYT
+226 DIFQYGDDTGAI
-234 DKESMLEDAEL
+234 LEFENENIVSNAEL
-245 KIKDICKPK
+245 KVIYDRMFPFTYPSYDLKVQGMPHLECGDIIKLTDK
-254 KSYDVDILDL
+254 KSVLR
-264 ASIHPEYSFL
+264 SIPIGVHKLSFNG
-274 SYGLGDEITL
+274 GLI
-284 LSSKDKFS
+284 SNISANVPS
-292 DKQRIV
+292 A
-298 ELTRYPLEPEKNNA
+298 NNSVGSTGNKS
-312 IIANTQLSFEDLQKQ
+312 ISQTANTAL
-327 AEETQEVVDGFINE
+327 INSIKANE
-341 DGTINGSK
+341 ILAGN
-349 VDGLPDAEFV
+349 
-359 IEDGS
+359 
-364 ITANK
+364 ITADNL
-369 IAANAITTDK
+369 AANCITAD
-379 LNAGAVTAEKIDAGA
+379 KIDAKAITADKIKAVVIEA
-394 INAGHISAGTITAN
+394 INAS
-408 SAIIDDLAIGTAKI
+408 
-422 ANGAI
+422 
-427 TNAKIEDAAIDSAKI
+427 IEEATIDSAKI
-442 DKLAVN
+442 DVAEIASIVAKDLVVG
-448 SAHIQNAAIGTAKIE
+448 NAQITDLEAEKIKTGNLIA
-463 DAAITNAKIG
+463 DVMKANAITAINLNASNATIDSAKIG
-473 KLAVGEAN
+473 
-481 IANASITDAKIKNL
+481 NL
-495 SAEKITT
+495 SADKM
-502 GDLSTDRLKAN
+502 STN

-533 NLDAHKITTGD
+533 NLDSNKITTGD

-559 LSTDTATINSAKI
+559 LSIDTATINSAKI
-572 GDLEADKITTG
+572 GNLSADKITTG
-583 DISTDRMKAN
+583 DIDTDRMKVN
-593 AINAVNATIGDAVIS
+593 AINAVNATIGSAVIS
-608 SAKIANLD
+608 AAKIADLD

-624 LNADRIKAG
+624 LSADRIKAG
-633 SIDVT
+633 SIDAT

-677 SGAKIVKASISE
+677 SGAKIAKASISE

-775 KGVLAPE
+775 RGILAPE

-907 KDGVG
+907 EDGIG

>member
-1 MLILLDKNKV
+1 MI
-11 KIAALTQLKDYYIK
+11 
-25 EKINTE
+25 E
-31 EVLAFS
+31 F
-37 LSFADENNN
+37 ENEN
-46 LIEEECYIE
+46 I
-55 TEEQRYI
+55 
-62 VKAIKNQST
+62 S
-71 LSRYE
+71 
-76 CKLDLEELK
+76 
-85 SKLHLEGFNSVT
+85 
-97 LTVGETIRLAI
+97 
-108 AGTGWSVED
+108 
-117 KEAPARKRSLKL
+117 
-129 DATNALDIINKAIK
+129 
-143 KFSCEIRFNTKE
+143 
-155 KIIIVKEK
+155 
-163 FGNNKGVYFSD
+163 
-174 QLNLKALNTTSDT
+174 
-187 LDFATRMY
+187 
-195 VRGKDGLTFSD
+195 
-206 INNGKDYVEDFS
+206 
-218 YSNKIINV
+218 SN
-226 LWSDARYT
+226 
-234 DKESMLEDAEL
+234 AEL
-245 KIKDICKPK
+245 KVIYDRMFPFTYPSYDLKVQGMPHLECGDIIKLTDK
-254 KSYDVDILDL
+254 KSVLR
-264 ASIHPEYSFL
+264 SIPIGVHKLSFNG
-274 SYGLGDEITL
+274 GLI
-284 LSSKDKFS
+284 SNISANVPS
-292 DKQRIV
+292 A
-298 ELTRYPLEPEKNNA
+298 NNSVGSTGNKS
-312 IIANTQLSFEDLQKQ
+312 ISQTANTAL
-327 AEETQEVVDGFINE
+327 INSIKANE
-341 DGTINGSK
+341 ILAGN
-349 VDGLPDAEFV
+349 
-359 IEDGS
+359 
-364 ITANK
+364 ITADNL
-369 IAANAITTDK
+369 AANCITAD
-379 LNAGAVTAEKIDAGA
+379 KIDAKAITADKIKAVVIEA
-394 INAGHISAGTITAN
+394 INAS
-408 SAIIDDLAIGTAKI
+408 
-422 ANGAI
+422 
-427 TNAKIEDAAIDSAKI
+427 IEEATIDSAKI
-442 DKLAVN
+442 DVAEIASIVAKDLVVG
-448 SAHIQNAAIGTAKIE
+448 NAQITDLEAEKIKTGNLIA
-463 DAAITNAKIG
+463 DVMKANAITAINLNASNATIDSAKIG
-473 KLAVGEAN
+473 
-481 IANASITDAKIKNL
+481 NL
-495 SAEKITT
+495 SADKM
-502 GDLSTDRLKAN
+502 STN

-533 NLDAHKITTGD
+533 NLDANKIITGD

-572 GDLEADKITTG
+572 GNLSADKITTG

-633 SIDVT
+633 SIDAT

-677 SGAKIVKASISE
+677 SGAKIAKASISE
-689 AQIAKATITDASIK
+689 AQIVKATITDASIK
-703 SLNANKITAGKI
+703 SLNANKITTGKI

-917 GWLHSSNYVKGK
+917 GWLHSSNYVKGR

>member
-1 MLILLDKNKV
+1 MYSVSPIYLNKIKEPTRTVAIKVIIGDRILDNTEVQSLNVEYTFGNNGIPAIGGVTSSKLSLELLRIGNTPSYFTTQTIKPSVAIDDGIGNLMWVPLGTFYPNPDSIKRTDNKV
-11 KIAALTQLKDYYIK
+11 SIECFDIIENYSNVKYESGLKYPTSVT
-25 EKINTE
+25 N
-31 EVLAFS
+31 VV
-37 LSFADENNN
+37 N
-46 LIEEECYIE
+46 
-55 TEEQRYI
+55 
-62 VKAIKNQST
+62 
-71 LSRYE
+71 
-76 CKLDLEELK
+76 ELK
-85 SKLHLEGFNSVT
+85 SKYKLIFKDVVLPNVNVKVLPTGSIRDVLMIIAEL
-97 LTVGETIRLAI
+97 LTANCLVNRDNEI
-108 AGTGWSVED
+108 EF
-117 KEAPARKRSLKL
+117 RS
-129 DATNALDIINKAIK
+129 
-143 KFSCEIRFNTKE
+143 FNTVEFDLDTNNYIDFTLKSDSNI
-155 KIIIVKEK
+155 KISKLICK
-163 FGNNKGVYFSD
+163 KGEDIFQCGD
-174 QLNLKALNTTSDT
+174 DT
-187 LDFATRMY
+187 GAT
-195 VRGKDGLTFSD
+195 LEFENES
-206 INNGKDYVEDFS
+206 IS
-218 YSNKIINV
+218 SN
-226 LWSDARYT
+226 
-234 DKESMLEDAEL
+234 AEL
-245 KIKDICKPK
+245 KVIYDRMFPFTYPSYDLKVQGMPHLECGDIVKLTDK
-254 KSYDVDILDL
+254 KSVLR
-264 ASIHPEYSFL
+264 SIPIGVH
-274 SYGLGDEITL
+274 
-284 LSSKDKFS
+284 K
-292 DKQRIV
+292 
-298 ELTRYPLEPEKNNA
+298 
-312 IIANTQLSFEDLQKQ
+312 LSFNGGLISNISANVPSANNSVGSTGNKSISQTVNT
-327 AEETQEVVDGFINE
+327 ALINSIKANE
-341 DGTINGSK
+341 ILAGN
-349 VDGLPDAEFV
+349 
-359 IEDGS
+359 
-364 ITANK
+364 ITADNL
-369 IAANAITTDK
+369 AANCITAD
-379 LNAGAVTAEKIDAGA
+379 KIDAKAITADKIKAVVIEA
-394 INAGHISAGTITAN
+394 INAS
-408 SAIIDDLAIGTAKI
+408 
-422 ANGAI
+422 
-427 TNAKIEDAAIDSAKI
+427 IEEATIDSAKI
-442 DKLAVN
+442 DVAEIASIVAKDLVVG
-448 SAHIQNAAIGTAKIE
+448 NAQITDLEAEKIKTGNLIA
-463 DAAITNAKIG
+463 DVMKANAITAINLNASNATIDSAKIG
-473 KLAVGEAN
+473 
-481 IANASITDAKIKNL
+481 NL
-495 SAEKITT
+495 SADKM
-502 GDLSTDRLKAN
+502 STN

-533 NLDAHKITTGD
+533 NLDANKIATGD

-572 GDLEADKITTG
+572 GNLSADKITTG

-633 SIDVT
+633 SIDAT

-677 SGAKIVKASISE
+677 SGAKIAKASISE

-723 STSGKLSIAD
+723 STSGELSIAD

-775 KGVLAPE
+775 RGILAPE

-803 LNVDELFVGDNA
+803 LNIDELFVGDNA

-839 LDINGLVSFDA
+839 LDISGLVSFDTF
-850 LDKTL
+850 DKTL
-855 QPIFDVQGDK
+855 QPIFNVQGDK
-865 TYINGGMIAANT
+865 TYINGGMIATNT

-1062 NSAQASVSIDKSS
+1062 NSAQASVLIDRGS
-1075 GAYGGLNVIG
+1075 GAFGGLNVIG

>member
-1 MLILLDKNKV
+1 MYSVSPIYLNK
-11 KIAALTQLKDYYIK
+11 IK
-25 EKINTE
+25 EPTRTVAIKVIIGDRILDNTE
-31 EVLAFS
+31 VQS
-37 LSFADENNN
+37 LN
-46 LIEEECYIE
+46 
-55 TEEQRYI
+55 
-62 VKAIKNQST
+62 
-71 LSRYE
+71 
-76 CKLDLEELK
+76 
-85 SKLHLEGFNSVT
+85 
-97 LTVGETIRLAI
+97 
-108 AGTGWSVED
+108 VEY
-117 KEAPARKRSLKL
+117 
-129 DATNALDIINKAIK
+129 T
-143 KFSCEIRFNTKE
+143 
-155 KIIIVKEK
+155 
-163 FGNNKGVYFSD
+163 FGNNGIPAIGGVTSSKLSLELLRIGNTPSYFTTQTIKPSVAID
-174 QLNLKALNTTSDT
+174 DGIGNLMWVPL
-187 LDFATRMY
+187 
-195 VRGKDGLTFSD
+195 GTFYPNPDSIKRTDNKVSIECFD
-206 INNGKDYVEDFS
+206 IIEN
-218 YSNKIINV
+218 YSNVKYESGLKYPTSVTNVVNELKNKYKVIFKDAVLPNVNVKVLPTGSIRDALMIIAELLTANCLVNRDNEIEFRSFNTVEFDLDTNNYIDFTLKSDSNIKISKLICKKGE
-226 LWSDARYT
+226 DIFQYGDDTGAT
-234 DKESMLEDAEL
+234 LEFENENISSNAEL
-245 KIKDICKPK
+245 KVIYDRMFPFTYPSYDLKVQGMPHLECGDIIKLTDK
-254 KSYDVDILDL
+254 KSVLR
-264 ASIHPEYSFL
+264 SIPIGVHKLSFNG
-274 SYGLGDEITL
+274 GLISNISANVPST
-284 LSSKDKFS
+284 
-292 DKQRIV
+292 
-298 ELTRYPLEPEKNNA
+298 NNSVGSTGNKS
-312 IIANTQLSFEDLQKQ
+312 ISQTANTAL
-327 AEETQEVVDGFINE
+327 INSIKANE
-341 DGTINGSK
+341 ILAGN
-349 VDGLPDAEFV
+349 
-359 IEDGS
+359 
-364 ITANK
+364 ITADNL
-369 IAANAITTDK
+369 AANCITAD
-379 LNAGAVTAEKIDAGA
+379 KIDAKAITADKIKAVVIEA
-394 INAGHISAGTITAN
+394 INAS
-408 SAIIDDLAIGTAKI
+408 
-422 ANGAI
+422 
-427 TNAKIEDAAIDSAKI
+427 IEEATIDSAKI
-442 DKLAVN
+442 DVAEIASIVAKDLVVG
-448 SAHIQNAAIGTAKIE
+448 NAQITDLEAEKIKTGNLIA
-463 DAAITNAKIG
+463 DVMKANAITAINLNASNATIDSAKIG
-473 KLAVGEAN
+473 
-481 IANASITDAKIKNL
+481 NL
-495 SAEKITT
+495 SADKMAT
-502 GDLSTDRLKAN
+502 N

-533 NLDAHKITTGD
+533 NLDANKIITGD

-633 SIDVT
+633 SIDAT

-677 SGAKIVKASISE
+677 SGAKIAKASISE

-703 SLNANKITAGKI
+703 SLNANKITTGKI

-745 KTRVQIGLDARG
+745 RTRVQIGLDARG

-775 KGVLAPE
+775 RGILAPE

-803 LNVDELFVGDNA
+803 LNIDELFVGDNA

-855 QPIFDVQGDK
+855 QPVFDVQGDK

-907 KDGVG
+907 EDGIG

-1040 NNKVKYSTGNNSLE
+1040 DNKVKYSTGNNSLE